1 MTSAYCSRY
10 RSRSHGSA
18 VRRRRRRGWFTLPA
32 QLLPPFHF
40 SRPVSAMFGAPE
52 EDDADFLSPASGARL
67 ASLFGLDQTVSSLGN
82 EFFQFTAPKQPKK
95 SQTAAG
101 QAQKAPVAPAAPAVL
116 VATAVLAYR
125 YTNGQYLKQGKYGAA
140 VVGNH
145 AAKEYRILLYISQQ
159 QQITA
164 ARIHPGFVLTVQ
176 PNNYSTFYDDQR
188 QNWSIMFE
196 SEKAAMDFSKQVCI
210 AKCNS
215 SPGLDSVLYQDLLL
229 GEGQAV
235 EAGDSLEVAYTGW
248 LFQNNGLGQVFDS
261 NVNKDKLLRLKLGS
275 GKVIKGWE
283 EGMMGMKKGGRRYLI
298 IPPAWAYGAQGV
310 AGRVPPDSTLV
321 FEVEV
326 RRVKLAKE
334 CSGSDGLSVSSRD
347 SPAPSPV
354 PSSDGFSADTGLLP
368 PSTIPPKPGEPA
380 VRAKSNSISEQ
391 LANPDVAKAKL
402 ISRMAKMGQ
411 PMLPFLAGTAG
422 SQLDSSD
429 SEIEDPNALR
439 GTNQPVA
446 SSSVRPS
453 QPSQAVLPT
462 VSTQVPQASGAA
474 PSVSSAAA
482 LIPATIQPS
491 AALPGGAQA
500 FQAYPGMT
508 FAYPQTAASASQ
520 LQPVGQMY
528 PAPYQAP
535 GDVTSFLM
543 TEARQHNTE
552 IRLAVSKV
560 VDKMDHLAAKVEELK
575 KQHSA
580 TSSLLPGISSVTME
594 ASLIMSNIQRIIQEN
609 ERLKQ
614 EIFEKSSRIEEQNEK
629 ISELIERNQ
638 RYVEQSNLLM
648 EQRNHS
654 LQTTNENTQARV
666 LHAEQEKAKVAE
678 ELAAATAQV
687 SQLQLELTAHQKQEM
702 ALRQQLSAAVQ
713 EAERHEAQL
722 NKLQAQVAE
731 LQEASEDSQS
741 RFKAEKQ
748 SRKQLDMKITALE
761 EELTD
766 LKVEKETLERNLAE
780 RKKKSLS
787 ERAQAEEE
795 MEEIRRSYQQE
806 LDKLR
811 QLLKKAR
818 TSTDQAAAEQLSLIQ
833 AELESQWEAKCER
846 ALASAKEQHVRQY
859 QEVCEHRDSLQQ
871 QLAQLEEKLT
881 ALKHSKKAEEQK
893 LAEVQQRL
901 EELEPLQEKVSALQA
916 DAVELKARYEER
928 IRALERGQEGS
939 SPADF
944 TEEVKKIMNSVFQ
957 SLRGEFEL
965 DETYSGRTVLGVVMN
980 TIKTV
985 TLQLLNRQQEKPDPD
1000 SEKEESGTGAE
1011 RQEGSPGA
1019 KTNHEE
1025 PMQNSPAQSVALPAD
1040 PGETPTGSMVSEQE
1054 DNSAPLLARPGTPEG
1069 EQESWSKEEKIEEE
1083 HLCPTAKSHL
1093 DPEEGPLPAG
1103 QPVPEVQQRQ
1113 EGNPLGEAEPEHSP
1127 SRGSLQ
1133 AEVAEPSV
1141 PEAKPGE
1148 ADVAALPTNAA
1159 AEQKAEEAVGGLE
1172 PPPLNGEEGSGSDP
1186 WDGAGSEKDRSASV
1200 SSPAE
1205 LGSAGTRETPGQQGL
1220 GSSPRQ
1226 KDSSLFEDDNFFETA
1241 SPKPLK
1247 PQVPSEEEDEEEVSM
1262 KGRPPPAPLF
1272 GDDDDDD
1279 LDWLG

>member
-1 MTSAYCSRY
+1 
-10 RSRSHGSA
+10 
-18 VRRRRRRGWFTLPA
+18 
-32 QLLPPFHF
+32 
-40 SRPVSAMFGAPE
+40 MFGAAAAE

-67 ASLFGLDQTVSSLGN
+67 ASLFGLDQTVSSHGN
-82 EFFQFTAPKQPKK
+82 EFFQYTAPKQPKK
-95 SQTAAG
+95 GQTAAG
-101 QAQKAPVAPAAPAVL
+101 QAAQKAPVAPAASGAPSVFM
-116 VATAVLAYR
+116 ATAVHAYR

-145 AAKEYRILLYISQQ
+145 ATKEYRILLYISQQ
-159 QQITA
+159 QQIAT
-164 ARIHPGFVLTVQ
+164 ARIHPGFILTVQ

-215 SPGLDSVLYQDLLL
+215 SPVLDSVLYQDLLL
-229 GEGQAV
+229 GEGQGV
-235 EAGDSLEVAYTGW
+235 EGGDSLEIAYTGW

-326 RRVKLAKE
+326 RRVKLVKE
-334 CSGSDGLSVSSRD
+334 CSGSDGQSVSSRD

-354 PSSDGFSADTGLLP
+354 PNSDGFSADTGLLP

-429 SEIEDPNALR
+429 SEIEDPNTLR
-439 GTNQPVA
+439 GTAQPVA

-453 QPSQAVLPT
+453 QPAHAVLPT
-462 VSTQVPQASGAA
+462 VSTQVPQASGST
-474 PSVSSAAA
+474 PPVSSAA
-482 LIPATIQPS
+482 LIPATIQPHS
-491 AALPGGAQA
+491 ALPGGAQG
-500 FQAYPGMT
+500 FQAYPGMA

-528 PAPYQAP
+528 PTPYQAP

-552 IRLAVSKV
+552 IRMAVSKV

-575 KQHSA
+575 KQN
-580 TSSLLPGISSVTME
+580 TGNGSLLPGISSVTME
-594 ASLIMSNIQRIIQEN
+594 ASMIMSNIQRIIQEN

-687 SQLQLELTAHQKQEM
+687 SQLQLELTAHEKKEM
-702 ALRQQLSAAVQ
+702 DLRKQLSAALQ
-713 EAERHEAQL
+713 EAERHETQL
-722 NKLQAQVAE
+722 NKLQAQLAE
-731 LQEASEDSQS
+731 LQEASEDTQT

-748 SRKQLDMKITALE
+748 SRKQLDLKITALE

-780 RKKKSLS
+780 RKKKSVS

-818 TSTDQAAAEQLSLIQ
+818 ISTDQAAAEQLSLIQ
-833 AELESQWEAKCER
+833 AELESQWEARCER
-846 ALASAKEQHVRQY
+846 TLASAKEQHVRQY
-859 QEVCEHRDSLQQ
+859 QEVCEQRDSLQQ
-871 QLAQLEEKLT
+871 QVSQLEEKLAT
-881 ALKHSKKAEEQK
+881 LKHLKKAEEQK
-893 LAEVQQRL
+893 LSEFQQRL
-901 EELEPLQEKVSALQA
+901 EQLEPIKEKYSALQS
-916 DAVELKARYEER
+916 DIVVLKGRYEKR
-928 IRALERGQEGS
+928 IRDLEKDQDRS
-939 SPADF
+939 SSADF
-944 TEEVKKIMNSVFQ
+944 TEEVKKIMNGVFQ

-965 DETYSGRTVLGVVMN
+965 EETYSGRTVLGVVMN

-985 TLQLLNRQQEKPDPD
+985 TLQLLNRQQEKLDHD
-1000 SEKEESGTGAE
+1000 SKKEESRTGAA
-1011 RQEGSPGA
+1011 RQEGSPGV
-1019 KTNHEE
+1019 KTDHEE
-1025 PMQNSPAQSVALPAD
+1025 PVQHSPAQCVAFPAD
-1040 PGETPTGSMVSEQE
+1040 PGEAATGSMVSDQE
-1054 DNSAPLLARPGTPEG
+1054 GESAPLSARPRAPEE
-1069 EQESWSKEEKIEEE
+1069 EQATQSSGMSEEEKVQGE
-1083 HLCPTAKSHL
+1083 HLSSTAESSL
-1093 DPEEGPLPAG
+1093 DPDKGAVLAG
-1103 QPVPEVQQRQ
+1103 QTVPEVDENFVPAEQRQ
-1113 EGNPLGEAEPEHSP
+1113 ESSPIREAETEHSP
-1127 SRGSLQ
+1127 SRISLQ
-1133 AEVAEPSV
+1133 AEVAEPSAL
-1141 PEAKPGE
+1141 EAKPRE
-1148 ADVAALPTNAA
+1148 ADVAVLPEKPA
-1159 AEQKAEEAVGGLE
+1159 AEQKAEEPVGGFE
-1172 PPPLNGEEGSGSDP
+1172 PPPLNGEGGNCTDP
-1186 WDGAGSEKDRSASV
+1186 LGGASCEEPASV
-1200 SSPAE
+1200 SNTAE
-1205 LGSAGTRETPGQQGL
+1205 LSSAIMRETPGQQKL

-1241 SPKPLK
+1241 KASCKPLK

>member
-1 MTSAYCSRY
+1 
-10 RSRSHGSA
+10 
-18 VRRRRRRGWFTLPA
+18 
-32 QLLPPFHF
+32 
-40 SRPVSAMFGAPE
+40 MFAAAE

-67 ASLFGLDQTVSSLGN
+67 ASLFGLDQTVSSQGN
-82 EFFQFTAPKQPKK
+82 DFFQFTAPKQPKK
-95 SQTAAG
+95 GQTAAG
-101 QAQKAPVAPAAPAVL
+101 QPQKAPAASGAPSVL
-116 VATAVLAYR
+116 AATAVLAYR

-145 AAKEYRILLYISQQ
+145 TTKEYRILLYISQQ
-159 QQITA
+159 QQITS

-196 SEKAAMDFSKQVCI
+196 SEKAAVDFSKQVCI

-215 SPGLDSVLYQDLLL
+215 SPALDSVLCQDLLL
-229 GEGQAV
+229 GEGQGV
-235 EAGDSLEVAYTGW
+235 EGGDSLEVAYTGW

-283 EGMMGMKKGGRRYLI
+283 EGMLGMKKGGRRFLI

-310 AGRVPPDSTLV
+310 AARVPPDSTLV
-321 FEVEV
+321 FEVEL

-334 CSGSDGLSVSSRD
+334 SSGSDGLSVSSRD

-354 PSSDGFSADTGLLP
+354 PSSDGFSSDSALVP

-402 ISRMAKMGQ
+402 ISRMARMGQ

-429 SEIEDPNALR
+429 SEIEDPNTLR
-439 GTNQPVA
+439 GTSQPVA
-446 SSSVRPS
+446 STRPS
-453 QPSQAVLPT
+453 QPAQAVLPT

-474 PSVSSAAA
+474 PSVSSAA
-482 LIPATIQPS
+482 LIPATIQPHS
-491 AALPGGAQA
+491 ALPGGAQG
-500 FQAYPGMT
+500 FQAYPGVA

-560 VDKMDHLAAKVEELK
+560 VDKMDHLAAQVEELK
-575 KQHSA
+575 KQSSA
-580 TSSLLPGISSVTME
+580 SSSLLPGISSVTME
-594 ASLIMSNIQRIIQEN
+594 ASMIMSNIQRIIQEN

-654 LQTTNENTQARV
+654 LQTTNESTQARV
-666 LHAEQEKAKVAE
+666 LHAEQEKHMLPVDRGWDQAKVAE

-687 SQLQLELTAHQKQEM
+687 SQLQLELTAHQKKEM
-702 ALRQQLSAAVQ
+702 DLRKQLSCAVQ
-713 EAERHEAQL
+713 DAERQEAQL

-731 LQEASEDSQS
+731 LQEASQDTQS

-748 SRKQLDMKITALE
+748 SRKQLDMKIAALE
-761 EELTD
+761 EELAD
-766 LKVEKETLERNLAE
+766 LRVEKETLERNLAE

-818 TSTDQAAAEQLSLIQ
+818 TSTDQAAAEQLSVIQ
-833 AELESQWEAKCER
+833 AELESQCEAKWER
-846 ALASAKEQHVRQY
+846 ALASAKEQHARQC
-859 QEVCEHRDSLQQ
+859 QELCEQRDSLQH

-893 LAEVQQRL
+893 LSEAQQRL
-901 EELEPLQEKVSALQA
+901 EELEPIQEKFSALQA
-916 DAVELKARYEER
+916 DMGALRARYEER
-928 IRALERGQEGS
+928 LRELHQDQDGS
-939 SPADF
+939 SPADY
-944 TEEVKKIMNSVFQ
+944 TEQVKKIMNGVFQ

-965 DETYSGRTVLGVVMN
+965 DEMYSGRTVLGVVMN

-985 TLQLLNRQQEKPDPD
+985 TLQLLNRQQEKPEHG
-1000 SEKEESGTGAE
+1000 SENEECGTGAG

-1019 KTNHEE
+1019 RTEHREAL
-1025 PMQNSPAQSVALPAD
+1025 QHSPAQSPAAPAD
-1040 PGETPTGSMVSEQE
+1040 PGGVTRGSLQPGQAAPHPAGPRAPEETLSSGGAE
-1054 DNSAPLLARPGTPEG
+1054 
-1069 EQESWSKEEKIEEE
+1069 EEKAQEE
-1083 HLCPTAKSHL
+1083 HLPPTAGSSL
-1093 DPEEGPLPAG
+1093 DAEKEPVLAG
-1103 QPVPEVQQRQ
+1103 QPVPGLEQGLDSVPIRRA
-1113 EGNPLGEAEPEHSP
+1113 GPEQDP
-1127 SRGSLQ
+1127 S
-1133 AEVAEPSV
+1133 AVPSV
-1141 PEAKPGE
+1141 PGAKPGE
-1148 ADVAALPTNAA
+1148 GDEAAPPAV
-1159 AEQKAEEAVGGLE
+1159 EQKAEEAGGGLE
-1172 PPPLNGEEGSGSDP
+1172 PPPFNGEEENGTDP
-1186 WDGAGSEKDRSASV
+1186 WDGADSEQEPASV
-1200 SSPAE
+1200 SSRAEPGSAVQGKAAGSQE
-1205 LGSAGTRETPGQQGL
+1205 LGSN
-1220 GSSPRQ
+1220 PRHTN
-1226 KDSSLFEDDNFFETA
+1226 SSLFEDDNFETA
-1241 SPKPLK
+1241 SPEPLERL
-1247 PQVPSEEEDEEEVSM
+1247 VAEEEEEEDIDMVVSM
-1262 KGRPPPAPLF
+1262 KGRPPPLPLF
-1272 GDDDDDD
+1272 GDDDEDD
-1279 LDWLG
+1279 LAAGGSSATRGCAGDLAAGGSSATRGCAGDLAAEGSSSTSACSDVSR

>member
-1 MTSAYCSRY
+1 
-10 RSRSHGSA
+10 
-18 VRRRRRRGWFTLPA
+18 
-32 QLLPPFHF
+32 
-40 SRPVSAMFGAPE
+40 
-52 EDDADFLSPASGARL
+52 ARL
-67 ASLFGLDQTVSSLGN
+67 ASLFGLDQSVLSHGN
-82 EFFQFTAPKQPKK
+82 EFFQYTAPKQPKK
-95 SQTAAG
+95 GQTATG
-101 QAQKAPVAPAAPAVL
+101 QAAQKAPVAPAASGAPSVFT
-116 VATAVLAYR
+116 ATAVHAYR

-145 AAKEYRILLYISQQ
+145 ATKEYRILLYISQQ
-159 QQITA
+159 QQIAT
-164 ARIHPGFVLTVQ
+164 ARIHPGFILTVQ

-188 QNWSIMFE
+188 QNWSVMFE

-215 SPGLDSVLYQDLLL
+215 SPVLDSVLYQDLLL
-229 GEGQAV
+229 GEGQRV
-235 EAGDSLEVAYTGW
+235 EGGDSLEIAYTGW

-321 FEVEV
+321 FEVEL
-326 RRVKLAKE
+326 RRVKLVKE
-334 CSGSDGLSVSSRD
+334 CSGSDGQSVSSRD

-354 PSSDGFSADTGLLP
+354 PNSDGFSADTGLLP

-429 SEIEDPNALR
+429 SEIEDPNTLR
-439 GTNQPVA
+439 GTAQPVA
-446 SSSVRPS
+446 SSSMRPS
-453 QPSQAVLPT
+453 QPAHAVLPT
-462 VSTQVPQASGAA
+462 VSTQVPQASGST
-474 PSVSSAAA
+474 PPVSSAA
-482 LIPATIQPS
+482 LIPATIQPHS
-491 AALPGGAQA
+491 ALPGGTQG
-500 FQAYPGMT
+500 FQAYPGMA
-508 FAYPQTAASASQ
+508 FAYTQTAASASQ

-528 PAPYQAP
+528 PAPYQGMFKKTP

-552 IRLAVSKV
+552 IRMAVSKV
-560 VDKMDHLAAKVEELK
+560 VDKMDYLAAKVEELK
-575 KQHSA
+575 KQN
-580 TSSLLPGISSVTME
+580 TGNSSLLPGISSVTME
-594 ASLIMSNIQRIIQEN
+594 ASMIMSNIQRIIQEN

-687 SQLQLELTAHQKQEM
+687 SQLQLELTAHQKKEM
-702 ALRQQLSAAVQ
+702 DLRKQLSAALQ
-713 EAERHEAQL
+713 EAERHETQL
-722 NKLQAQVAE
+722 NKLQAQLAE
-731 LQEASEDSQS
+731 LQEASKDTQT

-748 SRKQLDMKITALE
+748 NRKQLDMKITALE

-846 ALASAKEQHVRQY
+846 TLASAKEQHVRQY
-859 QEVCEHRDSLQQ
+859 QEVCEQRDSLQQ
-871 QLAQLEEKLT
+871 QVSQLEEKVKGCSLLLKCVCLDLLLLHLEKYLMLSPVLHMLMNPIFVSCL
-881 ALKHSKKAEEQK
+881 ALFQ
-893 LAEVQQRL
+893 
-901 EELEPLQEKVSALQA
+901 
-916 DAVELKARYEER
+916 
-928 IRALERGQEGS
+928 
-939 SPADF
+939 
-944 TEEVKKIMNSVFQ
+944 VKKIMNGVFQ

-965 DETYSGRTVLGVVMN
+965 EETYSGRTVLGVVMN

-985 TLQLLNRQQEKPDPD
+985 TLQLLNRQQERADHDGK
-1000 SEKEESGTGAE
+1000 KEE
-1011 RQEGSPGA
+1011 
-1019 KTNHEE
+1019 
-1025 PMQNSPAQSVALPAD
+1025 
-1040 PGETPTGSMVSEQE
+1040 
-1054 DNSAPLLARPGTPEG
+1054 
-1069 EQESWSKEEKIEEE
+1069 
-1083 HLCPTAKSHL
+1083 
-1093 DPEEGPLPAG
+1093 
-1103 QPVPEVQQRQ
+1103 
-1113 EGNPLGEAEPEHSP
+1113 
-1127 SRGSLQ
+1127 
-1133 AEVAEPSV
+1133 
-1141 PEAKPGE
+1141 
-1148 ADVAALPTNAA
+1148 
-1159 AEQKAEEAVGGLE
+1159 
-1172 PPPLNGEEGSGSDP
+1172 
-1186 WDGAGSEKDRSASV
+1186 
-1200 SSPAE
+1200 
-1205 LGSAGTRETPGQQGL
+1205 
-1220 GSSPRQ
+1220 
-1226 KDSSLFEDDNFFETA
+1226 
-1241 SPKPLK
+1241 
-1247 PQVPSEEEDEEEVSM
+1247 
-1262 KGRPPPAPLF
+1262 
-1272 GDDDDDD
+1272 
-1279 LDWLG
+1279 

>member
-1 MTSAYCSRY
+1 
-10 RSRSHGSA
+10 
-18 VRRRRRRGWFTLPA
+18 
-32 QLLPPFHF
+32 
-40 SRPVSAMFGAPE
+40 MFAAAE

-67 ASLFGLDQTVSSLGN
+67 ASLFGLDQTVSSQGN

-95 SQTAAG
+95 GQTAPG
-101 QAQKAPVAPAAPAVL
+101 QAQKVSVAPAASGAPSVL

-145 AAKEYRILLYISQQ
+145 AAKEYRLLLYISQQ
-159 QQITA
+159 QQITS
-164 ARIHPGFVLTVQ
+164 ARIHPGFVLT
-176 PNNYSTFYDDQR
+176 
-188 QNWSIMFE
+188 
-196 SEKAAMDFSKQVCI
+196 
-210 AKCNS
+210 
-215 SPGLDSVLYQDLLL
+215 
-229 GEGQAV
+229 
-235 EAGDSLEVAYTGW
+235 
-248 LFQNNGLGQVFDS
+248 VFDS

-283 EGMMGMKKGGRRYLI
+283 EGMLGMKKGGRRFLI

-310 AGRVPPDSTLV
+310 AGRVPPDTTLV
-321 FEVEV
+321 FEVEI

-354 PSSDGFSADTGLLP
+354 PSSDGFSSDTGLVP
-368 PSTIPPKPGEPA
+368 PSSIPPKPGEPA

-429 SEIEDPNALR
+429 SEIEDPNTLR
-439 GTNQPVA
+439 GTTQPVA
-446 SSSVRPS
+446 SSRPS
-453 QPSQAVLPT
+453 QPAQAVLPT
-462 VSTQVPQASGAA
+462 VSTQVSQASGAA
-474 PSVSSAAA
+474 PSVSSAA
-482 LIPATIQPS
+482 LIPATIQPHS
-491 AALPGGAQA
+491 ALPGGAQG
-500 FQAYPGMT
+500 FQAYPGVP

-528 PAPYQAP
+528 PAPYQAL

-575 KQHSA
+575 KQSTA
-580 TSSLLPGISSVTME
+580 NNSLLPGISSVTME
-594 ASLIMSNIQRIIQEN
+594 ASMIMSNIQRIIQEN

-648 EQRNHS
+648 EQRNYS

-687 SQLQLELTAHQKQEM
+687 SQLQLELTAHQKKEM
-702 ALRQQLSAAVQ
+702 DLRKQLSCAVQ
-713 EAERHEAQL
+713 DAERQEAQL

-731 LQEASEDSQS
+731 LQEASQDSQS

-748 SRKQLDMKITALE
+748 SRKQLDMKIAALE

-766 LKVEKETLERNLAE
+766 LRVEKESLERNLAE

-818 TSTDQAAAEQLSLIQ
+818 TSTDQAAAEQLLVIQ
-833 AELESQWEAKCER
+833 AELESQCEAKCER
-846 ALASAKEQHVRQY
+846 ALASAKEQHTRQC
-859 QEVCEHRDSLQQ
+859 QELCEQRDSLQHQ
-871 QLAQLEEKLT
+871 VAQLEEKLT
-881 ALKHSKKAEEQK
+881 ALKQSKKTEEQK
-893 LAEVQQRL
+893 LSEVQQRL
-901 EELEPLQEKVSALQA
+901 EEVEPVQEKYSALQA
-916 DAVELKARYEER
+916 DVVLLKARYEER
-928 IRALERGQEGS
+928 IRDLQKDQGGS
-939 SPADF
+939 SPAHF
-944 TEEVKKIMNSVFQ
+944 TEQVKKIMNGVFQ

-965 DETYSGRTVLGVVMN
+965 DEMYSGRTVLGVVMN

-985 TLQLLNRQQEKPDPD
+985 TLQLLNKQQEKPEYG
-1000 SEKEESGTGAE
+1000 SENEESGTGAG
-1011 RQEGSPGA
+1011 RQEGSPGE
-1019 KTNHEE
+1019 KTEHKE
-1025 PMQNSPAQSVALPAD
+1025 PLQHSPAQSTAPPAD
-1040 PGETPTGSMVSEQE
+1040 PREVTRGSLESQQEDQVAPHPARPRAPEEEQE
-1054 DNSAPLLARPGTPEG
+1054 R
-1069 EQESWSKEEKIEEE
+1069 ESKGVKEEKAKTEKE
-1083 HLCPTAKSHL
+1083 HLPPTADSSLDAEKGPVLAGQLVPGLHTVAIRKA
-1093 DPEEGPLPAG
+1093 DPEQGPSA
-1103 QPVPEVQQRQ
+1103 V
-1113 EGNPLGEAEPEHSP
+1113 
-1127 SRGSLQ
+1127 SLQ
-1133 AEVAEPSV
+1133 AEAAEPSV
-1141 PEAKPGE
+1141 PGAKAGE
-1148 ADVAALPTNAA
+1148 VDVAVLPAHPA
-1159 AEQKAEEAVGGLE
+1159 VEQKAEEAVGGLE
-1172 PPPLNGEEGSGSDP
+1172 PPPLNGEEGSGTDT
-1186 WDGAGSEKDRSASV
+1186 WDGAGSEQEPASV
-1200 SSPAE
+1200 SSRAE
-1205 LGSAGTRETPGQQGL
+1205 PGSAVLRGTPGSQEL
-1220 GSSPRQ
+1220 GSSPRHT
-1226 KDSSLFEDDNFFETA
+1226 DSSLFEDDKFFETA

-1247 PQVPSEEEDEEEVSM
+1247 PQVLSEEEDEEEVSM

-1272 GDDDDDD
+1272 ADDDDDD

>member
-1 MTSAYCSRY
+1 M
-10 RSRSHGSA
+10 
-18 VRRRRRRGWFTLPA
+18 
-32 QLLPPFHF
+32 
-40 SRPVSAMFGAPE
+40 
-52 EDDADFLSPASGARL
+52 
-67 ASLFGLDQTVSSLGN
+67 
-82 EFFQFTAPKQPKK
+82 
-95 SQTAAG
+95 
-101 QAQKAPVAPAAPAVL
+101 
-116 VATAVLAYR
+116 ATAVHAYR

-145 AAKEYRILLYISQQ
+145 ATKEYRILLYISQQ
-159 QQITA
+159 QQIAT
-164 ARIHPGFVLTVQ
+164 ARIHPGFILTVQ

-215 SPGLDSVLYQDLLL
+215 FPVFDSVLYQDLLL
-229 GEGQAV
+229 GEGQGV
-235 EAGDSLEVAYTGW
+235 EGGDSLEIAYTGW
-248 LFQNNGLGQVFDS
+248 LFQNNGIGQVFDS

-283 EGMMGMKKGGRRYLI
+283 EGMMGMKKGGRRCLI

-326 RRVKLAKE
+326 RRVKLVKE
-334 CSGSDGLSVSSRD
+334 GSGSDGQSVGSRD

-354 PSSDGFSADTGLLP
+354 PHSDGFSSDPVLLP

-429 SEIEDPNALR
+429 SEIEDPNTLR
-439 GTNQPVA
+439 GTTQPVA
-446 SSSVRPS
+446 SSPMRPS
-453 QPSQAVLPT
+453 QPAHAVLPT
-462 VSTQVPQASGAA
+462 VSTQVPQASGST
-474 PSVSSAAA
+474 PLVSSAA
-482 LIPATIQPS
+482 LIPATIPPHS
-491 AALPGGAQA
+491 SLPGGSQG
-500 FQAYPGMT
+500 FQAYTGMA
-508 FAYPQTAASASQ
+508 FSYPQTTASASQ

-552 IRLAVSKV
+552 IRMAVSKV

-575 KQHSA
+575 KQNTGNSL
-580 TSSLLPGISSVTME
+580 LLPGISSVTME
-594 ASLIMSNIQRIIQEN
+594 ASMIMSNIQRIIQEN

-654 LQTTNENTQARV
+654 LQATNENTQARV
-666 LHAEQEKAKVAE
+666 LHAEQEKHMLPVDRGWDQAKVAE
-678 ELAAATAQV
+678 ELATATAQV
-687 SQLQLELTAHQKQEM
+687 SHLQLELTAHQKKEM
-702 ALRQQLSAAVQ
+702 DLRKQLSAALQ
-713 EAERHEAQL
+713 EAERHEMQL
-722 NKLQAQVAE
+722 NKLQGQLAE
-731 LQEASEDSQS
+731 LQEASEDTQT

-748 SRKQLDMKITALE
+748 SRRHLDMKITALE

-795 MEEIRRSYQQE
+795 MEEIRKSYQQE

-846 ALASAKEQHVRQY
+846 MLASAKEQHVRQY
-859 QEVCEHRDSLQQ
+859 QEVCEQRDSLQEKVS
-871 QLAQLEEKLT
+871 QLEEKLV

-893 LAEVQQRL
+893 LSEFQQRL
-901 EELEPLQEKVSALQA
+901 EQLEPIREKYSALQN
-916 DAVELKARYEER
+916 DVVVLKADYEER
-928 IRALERGQEGS
+928 VQELEKNRDRS
-939 SPADF
+939 PPADF
-944 TEEVKKIMNSVFQ
+944 TEEVKKIMNGVFQ

-965 DETYSGRTVLGVVMN
+965 EETYSGRTVLGVVMN

-985 TLQLLNRQQEKPDPD
+985 TLQLLDRQQERQEHD
-1000 SEKEESGTGAE
+1000 SKAEESGTGAGK
-1011 RQEGSPGA
+1011 QKGSLGA
-1019 KTNHEE
+1019 KEDHGE
-1025 PMQNSPAQSVALPAD
+1025 PMQHSPARSATCPAD
-1040 PGETPTGSMVSEQE
+1040 PGEVTIGSTVSDQEGESAALAARPRTPEEEQATQNSGVSE
-1054 DNSAPLLARPGTPEG
+1054 
-1069 EQESWSKEEKIEEE
+1069 EEKALGVRGE
-1083 HLCPTAKSHL
+1083 LASSG
-1093 DPEEGPLPAG
+1093 PESCLNPDKGLVLAG
-1103 QPVPEVQQRQ
+1103 QPVSEVD
-1113 EGNPLGEAEPEHSP
+1113 EDFGL
-1127 SRGSLQ
+1127 
-1133 AEVAEPSV
+1133 
-1141 PEAKPGE
+1141 
-1148 ADVAALPTNAA
+1148 
-1159 AEQKAEEAVGGLE
+1159 AEQKEESSPIRVAENECSPSGVCLQGEASVLETKLREVDVAVLPEKQATEKAEELVGGLE
-1172 PPPLNGEEGSGSDP
+1172 PPPLNSEGGNCTGTSDG
-1186 WDGAGSEKDRSASV
+1186 DSSEMEPASV
-1200 SSPAE
+1200 SIAE
-1205 LGSAGTRETPGQQGL
+1205 ERSSTILGETPGHQEP

-1226 KDSSLFEDDNFFETA
+1226 TDSSLFEDDNFFKTA
-1241 SPKPLK
+1241 SHKPLK
-1247 PQVPSEEEDEEEVSM
+1247 PRVPSEEEDEEEVSM

>member
-1 MTSAYCSRY
+1 
-10 RSRSHGSA
+10 
-18 VRRRRRRGWFTLPA
+18 
-32 QLLPPFHF
+32 
-40 SRPVSAMFGAPE
+40 MFGAAAE

-67 ASLFGLDQTVSSLGN
+67 ASLFGLDQTVSSHGN
-82 EFFQFTAPKQPKK
+82 EFFQYTAPKQPKK
-95 SQTAAG
+95 GQTAAAG
-101 QAQKAPVAPAAPAVL
+101 PAAPKAPVAPAASGAPSVF
-116 VATAVLAYR
+116 VATAVHAYR
-125 YTNGQYLKQGKYGAA
+125 YTNGQYVKQGKYGAA

-145 AAKEYRILLYISQQ
+145 TTKEYRIILYISQQ
-159 QQITA
+159 QQIAT

-210 AKCNS
+210 AKWNS
-215 SPGLDSVLYQDLLL
+215 SPLLDSVLCQDLLL
-229 GEGQAV
+229 GEGQGA
-235 EAGDSLEVAYTGW
+235 EGGDSLEVAYTGW

-310 AGRVPPDSTLV
+310 AARVPPDSTLV

-326 RRVKLAKE
+326 RRVKLVKE
-334 CSGSDGLSVSSRD
+334 SSGSDGQSVSSRD

-354 PSSDGFSADTGLLP
+354 PSSDGFSTDTGLLP

-429 SEIEDPNALR
+429 SEIEDPNTLR
-439 GTNQPVA
+439 GTAQPVP
-446 SSSVRPS
+446 SSSGRPS
-453 QPSQAVLPT
+453 QPAHAVLPT
-462 VSTQVPQASGAA
+462 VSTQVPQASGST
-474 PSVSSAAA
+474 PSVSSAA
-482 LIPATIQPS
+482 LIPATIQPHS
-491 AALPGGAQA
+491 ALPGGAQG
-500 FQAYPGMT
+500 FQAYPGVA

-552 IRLAVSKV
+552 IRMAVSKV

-575 KQHSA
+575 KQNA
-580 TSSLLPGISSVTME
+580 GNSSLLPGISSVTME
-594 ASLIMSNIQRIIQEN
+594 ASMIMSNIQRIIQEN

-666 LHAEQEKAKVAE
+666 LHAEQEKAKVTE

-687 SQLQLELTAHQKQEM
+687 SQLQLELTAQQKKEM
-702 ALRQQLSAAVQ
+702 DLRKQLAAAAQ
-713 EAERHEAQL
+713 DAERHEAQVS
-722 NKLQAQVAE
+722 KLQAQLAE
-731 LQEASEDSQS
+731 LQEASEDTQT

-766 LKVEKETLERNLAE
+766 LRVEKETLERNLAE

-818 TSTDQAAAEQLSLIQ
+818 TSTDQVAAEQ
-833 AELESQWEAKCER
+833 AELESQWEAKCDR

-859 QEVCEHRDSLQQ
+859 QEVCEQRDSLQQ
-871 QLAQLEEKLT
+871 QVSQLEEKL
-881 ALKHSKKAEEQK
+881 AAAKHSKKAEEQK
-893 LAEVQQRL
+893 SSEFQQRL
-901 EELEPLQEKVSALQA
+901 EQLEPIKDKYSALQSDVGA
-916 DAVELKARYEER
+916 LRARYEER
-928 IRALERGQEGS
+928 IRELQRDQDRP

-944 TEEVKKIMNSVFQ
+944 TEEVKKIMNGVFQ

-965 DETYSGRTVLGVVMN
+965 EETYSGRTVLGVVMN

-985 TLQLLNRQQEKPDPD
+985 TLQLLSKQQEGADRD
-1000 SEKEESGTGAE
+1000 SHKEEAGAA
-1011 RQEGSPGA
+1011 RQEGSRGA
-1019 KTNHEE
+1019 QENHAG
-1025 PMQNSPAQSVALPAD
+1025 PVQHSPAQGAAFPAG
-1040 PGETPTGSMVSEQE
+1040 PGEVTAGSSVSERE
-1054 DNSAPLLARPGTPEG
+1054 AESAPVPAEPRAPGDEQVTHRNVVSEDEKVQEEHFSPESCPGPARAG
-1069 EQESWSKEEKIEEE
+1069 EPVPAVDKDLVPAEPRQES
-1083 HLCPTAKSHL
+1083 SHT
-1093 DPEEGPLPAG
+1093 
-1103 QPVPEVQQRQ
+1103 RK
-1113 EGNPLGEAEPEHSP
+1113 AETERSP
-1127 SRGSLQ
+1127 SRISLQ
-1133 AEVAEPSV
+1133 TEAAEPSV
-1141 PEAKPGE
+1141 EEAKPA
-1148 ADVAALPTNAA
+1148 ADVAELPEEPAE
-1159 AEQKAEEAVGGLE
+1159 EQKAAEAVKGLE
-1172 PPPLNGEEGSGSDP
+1172 PPSLNGEGGNCADPPDGSSCEKEPVPIPSTAEQSSAVTRASPGRQDGS
-1186 WDGAGSEKDRSASV
+1186 
-1200 SSPAE
+1200 SSPK
-1205 LGSAGTRETPGQQGL
+1205 R
-1220 GSSPRQ
+1220 

-1241 SPKPLK
+1241 SRKPLK

>member
-1 MTSAYCSRY
+1 FQSDGKHFECDITSS
-10 RSRSHGSA
+10 
-18 VRRRRRRGWFTLPA
+18 
-32 QLLPPFHF
+32 
-40 SRPVSAMFGAPE
+40 
-52 EDDADFLSPASGARL
+52 SGARL
-67 ASLFGLDQTVSSLGN
+67 ASLFGLDQTVSSQGN

-95 SQTAAG
+95 GQTAVG
-101 QAQKAPVAPAAPAVL
+101 APSVL

-159 QQITA
+159 QQITS

-196 SEKAAMDFSKQVCI
+196 SEKAAVDFSKQVCI

-215 SPGLDSVLYQDLLL
+215 CPALDSVLCQDLLL
-229 GEGQAV
+229 GEGQGV
-235 EAGDSLEVAYTGW
+235 EGGDSLEVAYTGW
-248 LFQNNGLGQVFDS
+248 LFQNNGLGQVFDT

-283 EGMMGMKKGGRRYLI
+283 EGMLGMKKGGRRFLI

-321 FEVEV
+321 FEVEI
-326 RRVKLAKE
+326 RRVSSPE

-347 SPAPSPV
+347 SSAPSPV
-354 PSSDGFSADTGLLP
+354 PSSDGFSSDTGL
-368 PSTIPPKPGEPA
+368 
-380 VRAKSNSISEQ
+380 
-391 LANPDVAKAKL
+391 NPDVAKAKL

-429 SEIEDPNALR
+429 SEIEV
-439 GTNQPVA
+439 PV
-446 SSSVRPS
+446 
-453 QPSQAVLPT
+453 T
-462 VSTQVPQASGAA
+462 
-474 PSVSSAAA
+474 
-482 LIPATIQPS
+482 
-491 AALPGGAQA
+491 
-500 FQAYPGMT
+500 AYPGVP

-575 KQHSA
+575 KQSTA
-580 TSSLLPGISSVTME
+580 NSSLLPGISSVTME
-594 ASLIMSNIQRIIQEN
+594 ASMIMSNIQRIIQEN

-687 SQLQLELTAHQKQEM
+687 SQLQLELTAHQKKEM
-702 ALRQQLSAAVQ
+702 DLRKQLSCAVQ
-713 EAERHEAQL
+713 DAERQEAQL

-731 LQEASEDSQS
+731 LQEASQDTQS

-748 SRKQLDMKITALE
+748 SRKQLDMKIAALE

-766 LKVEKETLERNLAE
+766 LRVEKETLERNLAE

-818 TSTDQAAAEQLSLIQ
+818 TSTDQAAAEQLSVIQ
-833 AELESQWEAKCER
+833 AELEAQCEAKCER
-846 ALASAKEQHVRQY
+846 ALASAKEQHARQC
-859 QEVCEHRDSLQQ
+859 QELCEQRDSLQHQ
-871 QLAQLEEKLT
+871 VAQLEEKV
-881 ALKHSKKAEEQK
+881 K
-893 LAEVQQRL
+893 
-901 EELEPLQEKVSALQA
+901 ALQA
-916 DAVELKARYEER
+916 DVVLLKARYEEQ
-928 IRALERGQEGS
+928 IRELQKDQDGS

-944 TEEVKKIMNSVFQ
+944 TEQVKKTMNGVFQ

-965 DETYSGRTVLGVVMN
+965 DEMYNGRTVLGVVMN

-985 TLQLLNRQQEKPDPD
+985 TLQLLNKQQEKPEHG
-1000 SEKEESGTGAE
+1000 SENEESGTGAG
-1011 RQEGSPGA
+1011 RQRGSPGA
-1019 KTNHEE
+1019 KTEHTE
-1025 PMQNSPAQSVALPAD
+1025 PLQHSPAQSTAPPAD
-1040 PGETPTGSMVSEQE
+1040 PGDVTRGSLGSEQE
-1054 DNSAPLLARPGTPEG
+1054 GQAAPHPASPRTPEE
-1069 EQESWSKEEKIEEE
+1069 EQETQSREVTEETVQEE
-1083 HLCPTAKSHL
+1083 HLPATADCSL
-1093 DPEEGPLPAG
+1093 DAEKGPVPAG
-1103 QPVPEVQQRQ
+1103 QPVPGLQQR
-1113 EGNPLGEAEPEHSP
+1113 LDCDTRKADPEQGP
-1127 SRGSLQ
+1127 SAVSLQ
-1133 AEVAEPSV
+1133 AEAAEPSV
-1141 PEAKPGE
+1141 PGAKAGEVDEA
-1148 ADVAALPTNAA
+1148 VLPAHPA
-1159 AEQKAEEAVGGLE
+1159 VEEKVEEAVGGLE
-1172 PPPLNGEEGSGSDP
+1172 PPPLNGEEGSGTDP
-1186 WDGAGSEKDRSASV
+1186 WDGTGSEQEPASV
-1200 SSPAE
+1200 SSRAE
-1205 LGSAGTRETPGQQGL
+1205 PGSAVLEETPGSQEL
-1220 GSSPRQ
+1220 ASSPRH
-1226 KDSSLFEDDNFFETA
+1226 KNS
-1241 SPKPLK
+1241 
-1247 PQVPSEEEDEEEVSM
+1247 
-1262 KGRPPPAPLF
+1262 R
-1272 GDDDDDD
+1272 
-1279 LDWLG
+1279 

>member
-1 MTSAYCSRY
+1 
-10 RSRSHGSA
+10 
-18 VRRRRRRGWFTLPA
+18 
-32 QLLPPFHF
+32 
-40 SRPVSAMFGAPE
+40 MFGAAAE

-67 ASLFGLDQTVSSLGN
+67 ASLFGLDQTVSSQGN
-82 EFFQFTAPKQPKK
+82 EFFQYTAPKQPKK
-95 SQTAAG
+95 GQTAAAG
-101 QAQKAPVAPAAPAVL
+101 PAAQKAPAAPAAPGAASVL
-116 VATAVLAYR
+116 VATAVHAYR

-145 AAKEYRILLYISQQ
+145 ATKEYRILLYISQQ
-159 QQITA
+159 QQIAT

-196 SEKAAMDFSKQVCI
+196 SEKAAVDFSKQVCI

-215 SPGLDSVLYQDLLL
+215 SPVLDSVLCQDLLL
-229 GEGQAV
+229 GEGQGV
-235 EAGDSLEVAYTGW
+235 EGGDSLEVAYTGW
-248 LFQNNGLGQVFDS
+248 LFQNNGPGQVFDS
-261 NVNKDKLLRLKLGS
+261 NVNKEKLLRLKLGS

-283 EGMMGMKKGGRRYLI
+283 EGMVGMKKGGRRYLI
-298 IPPAWAYGAQGV
+298 IPPAWGYGAQGV

-326 RRVKLAKE
+326 RRVKLVKE
-334 CSGSDGLSVSSRD
+334 SSGSDGQSVSSRD
-347 SPAPSPV
+347 SAAPSPV

-368 PSTIPPKPGEPA
+368 PTTIPPKPGEPA

-422 SQLDSSD
+422 GQLDSSD
-429 SEIEDPNALR
+429 SEIEDPNTLR
-439 GTNQPVA
+439 GTAQPVVPA
-446 SSSVRPS
+446 SMRPS
-453 QPSQAVLPT
+453 QPAHVVLPT
-462 VSTQVPQASGAA
+462 VSPQVPQASGST
-474 PSVSSAAA
+474 PPVSSAA
-482 LIPATIQPS
+482 LMPATVQPPS
-491 AALPGGAQA
+491 ALPGGAQG
-500 FQAYPGMT
+500 FQAYPGMA
-508 FAYPQTAASASQ
+508 FAYPQSAAAASQ

-528 PAPYQAP
+528 PAPYQA

-552 IRLAVSKV
+552 IRMAVTKV
-560 VDKMDHLAAKVEELK
+560 MDKMDHLAAKVEELK
-575 KQHSA
+575 KQSVA
-580 TSSLLPGISSVTME
+580 NNSLLPGISSVTME
-594 ASLIMSNIQRIIQEN
+594 ASMIMSNIQRIIQEN

-678 ELAAATAQV
+678 ELAGATAQV
-687 SQLQLELTAHQKQEM
+687 SQLQLELTAHQKKEM
-702 ALRQQLSAAVQ
+702 ELRKQLSAALQ
-713 EAERHEAQL
+713 EAERHETQL
-722 NKLQAQVAE
+722 NKLQAQLAE
-731 LQEASEDSQS
+731 LQEASEDTQT

-761 EELTD
+761 EELMD
-766 LKVEKETLERNLAE
+766 LKVEKESLERNLAE
-780 RKKKSLS
+780 RKKKALS

-795 MEEIRRSYQQE
+795 MEEIRRSYQEE

-818 TSTDQAAAEQLSLIQ
+818 TSTDQAAAEQLTLLQ

-846 ALASAKEQHVRQY
+846 AVASAKEQHMRQH
-859 QEVCEHRDSLQQ
+859 QEVCEQRDALQHQ
-871 QLAQLEEKLT
+871 VSQLEEKLA

-893 LAEVQQRL
+893 IQEFQQRL
-901 EELEPLQEKVSALQA
+901 EQLEPIKEKYTALQS
-916 DAVELKARYEER
+916 DVLVLKSRYEER
-928 IRALERGQEGS
+928 IRDLEKEQDGS
-939 SPADF
+939 SPPDF

-965 DETYSGRTVLGVVMN
+965 EETYSGRTVLGVVMN

-985 TLQLLNRQQEKPDPD
+985 TLQLLSRQQEKPAHE
-1000 SEKEESGTGAE
+1000 SKKEESERGAVK
-1011 RQEGSPGA
+1011 QEESQGA
-1019 KTNHEE
+1019 KEDHED
-1025 PMQNSPAQSVALPAD
+1025 PTQQSPAQGAAFPA
-1040 PGETPTGSMVSEQE
+1040 GSREVTTGSAVSDQE
-1054 DNSAPLLARPGTPEG
+1054 GQSAPLAARPRTPEAEQVTQSSG
-1069 EQESWSKEEKIEEE
+1069 VAEKVQEEQESG
-1083 HLCPTAKSHL
+1083 AKSLL
-1093 DPEEGPLPAG
+1093 DPDQEPVLAG
-1103 QPVPEVQQRQ
+1103 QPVPKMDEELVPAEQKQ
-1113 EGNPLGEAEPEHSP
+1113 ESSPTRKAETELSP
-1127 SRGSLQ
+1127 SRLPVQ
-1133 AEVAEPSV
+1133 AEGAEPSV
-1141 PEAKPGE
+1141 MEAKAGDM
-1148 ADVAALPTNAA
+1148 DVTVLPEKPPAV
-1159 AEQKAEEAVGGLE
+1159 EQEAEEPVGGLE
-1172 PPPLNGEEGSGSDP
+1172 PPPLNGEGGNCTEGAASQEEHASGSST
-1186 WDGAGSEKDRSASV
+1186 AI
-1200 SSPAE
+1200 
-1205 LGSAGTRETPGQQGL
+1205 LGGTPGHQEL
-1220 GSSPRQ
+1220 SSSPRP
-1226 KDSSLFEDDNFFETA
+1226 KDFGLFEDDNFFEAA

-1247 PQVPSEEEDEEEVSM
+1247 PRVPSEEEDEEEVSM

>member
-1 MTSAYCSRY
+1 
-10 RSRSHGSA
+10 
-18 VRRRRRRGWFTLPA
+18 
-32 QLLPPFHF
+32 
-40 SRPVSAMFGAPE
+40 MFGAAE
-52 EDDADFLSPASGARL
+52 EDDADFLSPSGGARL
-67 ASLFGLDQTVSSLGN
+67 ASLFGLDQTVSSHGN
-82 EFFQFTAPKQPKK
+82 EFFQYTAPKQPKK
-95 SQTAAG
+95 GQVAAG
-101 QAQKAPVAPAAPAVL
+101 QAAPKAPVAPAAPAAPAVF
-116 VATAVLAYR
+116 VATAVHAYR
-125 YTNGQYLKQGKYGAA
+125 YTNGQYVKQGKYGAA

-145 AAKEYRILLYISQQ
+145 ATKEYRILLYISQQ
-159 QQITA
+159 QQVAT
-164 ARIHPGFVLTVQ
+164 ARIHPGFILTVQ

-215 SPGLDSVLYQDLLL
+215 SPALDSVLCQDLLL
-229 GEGQAV
+229 GEGQGV
-235 EAGDSLEVAYTGW
+235 EGGDSLEVAYTGW

-298 IPPAWAYGAQGV
+298 IPPTWAYGAQGV

-326 RRVKLAKE
+326 RRVKLVKE
-334 CSGSDGLSVSSRD
+334 SSGSDGLSVSSRD

-354 PSSDGFSADTGLLP
+354 PNSDGFSAETGLLP

-429 SEIEDPNALR
+429 SEIEDPNTLR
-439 GTNQPVA
+439 GTAQPA
-446 SSSVRPS
+446 AAPSVRPS
-453 QPSQAVLPT
+453 QPAHVVLPT
-462 VSTQVPQASGAA
+462 VSTQVPQPSGST
-474 PSVSSAAA
+474 PPVSSAA
-482 LIPATIQPS
+482 LIPATMQPHS
-491 AALPGGAQA
+491 ALPGGAQG
-500 FQAYPGMT
+500 FQAYPGMA

-528 PAPYQAP
+528 HAHYQAP

-552 IRLAVSKV
+552 IRMAVSKV
-560 VDKMDHLAAKVEELK
+560 VDKMDHLAAQVEELK
-575 KQHSA
+575 KQNA
-580 TSSLLPGISSVTME
+580 GNSSLLPGISSVTME
-594 ASLIMSNIQRIIQEN
+594 ASMIMSNIQRIIQEN

-666 LHAEQEKAKVAE
+666 LHAEQEKHMLPVDRGWDQAKVAE

-687 SQLQLELTAHQKQEM
+687 SQLQLELTAHQKKEM
-702 ALRQQLSAAVQ
+702 DLRKQLSAALQ
-713 EAERHEAQL
+713 EAERHETQL
-722 NKLQAQVAE
+722 NKLQAQLAE
-731 LQEASEDSQS
+731 LQEASEDTQS

-748 SRKQLDMKITALE
+748 SRKQLDMKIAALE

-766 LKVEKETLERNLAE
+766 LKVEKETLEKNLAE

-818 TSTDQAAAEQLSLIQ
+818 TSTDQAAAEQMSLIQ

-846 ALASAKEQHVRQY
+846 TLASAKEQHVRQY
-859 QEVCEHRDSLQQ
+859 QEVCEQRDFLQQ
-871 QLAQLEEKLT
+871 QVSQLEEKLA

-893 LAEVQQRL
+893 LLECQQHL
-901 EELEPLQEKVSALQA
+901 EQLEPIKEKYSALQS
-916 DAVELKARYEER
+916 DFVVLKARYEER
-928 IRALERGQEGS
+928 IQDLEKDRDGS
-939 SPADF
+939 SPAAF
-944 TEEVKKIMNSVFQ
+944 TEEVKKIMNGVFQ
-957 SLRGEFEL
+957 SLRGEFDLE
-965 DETYSGRTVLGVVMN
+965 ETYSGRTVLGVVMN

-985 TLQLLNRQQEKPDPD
+985 TLQLLNRQQERPDQD
-1000 SEKEESGTGAE
+1000 SVKEESGAA
-1011 RQEGSPGA
+1011 RQEGSLGEKA
-1019 KTNHEE
+1019 EHEG
-1025 PMQNSPAQSVALPAD
+1025 PVQHSPAD
-1040 PGETPTGSMVSEQE
+1040 PGEAATGFTVSDQE
-1054 DNSAPLLARPGTPEG
+1054 CESAPLSARPGTPE
-1069 EQESWSKEEKIEEE
+1069 EKQATQSSVVSEEEKVQEE
-1083 HLCPTAKSHL
+1083 HLSSRAESCL
-1093 DPEEGPLPAG
+1093 DPDKGPALAG
-1103 QPVPEVQQRQ
+1103 QPEAEEDFVPAERRQ
-1113 EGNPLGEAEPEHSP
+1113 ESSPSRSTETEHSP
-1127 SRGSLQ
+1127 SEVSLQ
-1133 AEVAEPSV
+1133 AADAEPSDL
-1141 PEAKPGE
+1141 EAKTRE
-1148 ADVAALPTNAA
+1148 ADMAVLSEKPAV
-1159 AEQKAEEAVGGLE
+1159 EQKAEEPVRGFE
-1172 PPPLNGEEGSGSDP
+1172 PPPLNGEGGNCTDP
-1186 WDGAGSEKDRSASV
+1186 LDGFSAEKEPTAASSTAEPSSAAI
-1200 SSPAE
+1200 AE
-1205 LGSAGTRETPGQQGL
+1205 SPGQQEE
-1220 GSSPRQ
+1220 SSIHTR
-1226 KDSSLFEDDNFFETA
+1226 KDSGLFEDDNFFETA
-1241 SPKPLK
+1241 SCK
-1247 PQVPSEEEDEEEVSM
+1247 PQKPRVPSEEEDEEEVSM

>member
-1 MTSAYCSRY
+1 
-10 RSRSHGSA
+10 
-18 VRRRRRRGWFTLPA
+18 
-32 QLLPPFHF
+32 
-40 SRPVSAMFGAPE
+40 MFGAAE
-52 EDDADFLSPASGARL
+52 EDDADFLAPGGGARL
-67 ASLFGLDQTVSSLGN
+67 ASLFGLDQTVSSQGN
-82 EFFQFTAPKQPKK
+82 EFFQYTAPKQPKK
-95 SQTAAG
+95 GQAAAAG
-101 QAQKAPVAPAAPAVL
+101 QAAQKAPVAPAASGAPSVF
-116 VATAVLAYR
+116 VATAVHAYR

-145 AAKEYRILLYISQQ
+145 ATKEYRILLYISQQ
-159 QQITA
+159 QQIA
-164 ARIHPGFVLTVQ
+164 SARIHPGFVLTVQ

-196 SEKAAMDFSKQVCI
+196 SEKAAMDFGKQVCI

-215 SPGLDSVLYQDLLL
+215 SPVLDSVLYQDLLL
-229 GEGQAV
+229 GEGQGV
-235 EAGDSLEVAYTGW
+235 EGGDSLEIAYTGW

-261 NVNKDKLLRLKLGS
+261 NINKDKLLRLKLGS

-283 EGMMGMKKGGRRYLI
+283 EGMVGMKKGGRRYLI
-298 IPPAWAYGAQGV
+298 IPPAWAYGTQGV
-310 AGRVPPDSTLV
+310 SGRVPPDSTLV

-326 RRVKLAKE
+326 RRVKLVKE
-334 CSGSDGLSVSSRD
+334 GSGSDGQSASSRD

-354 PSSDGFSADTGLLP
+354 PNSDGFSADTALLP

-391 LANPDVAKAKL
+391 LANPNVAKAKL

-429 SEIEDPNALR
+429 SEIEDPNTQR
-439 GTNQPVA
+439 GASQPVA
-446 SSSVRPS
+446 SSSMRPS
-453 QPSQAVLPT
+453 QPAHAVLPT
-462 VSTQVPQASGAA
+462 VSPQVPQASGSM
-474 PSVSSAAA
+474 PPVSSAA
-482 LIPATIQPS
+482 LIPATIQPHS
-491 AALPGGAQA
+491 VLPGGAQG
-500 FQAYPGMT
+500 FQPYPGMPL
-508 FAYPQTAASASQ
+508 AYPQTATSASQ
-520 LQPVGQMY
+520 LQPVGQLY
-528 PAPYQAP
+528 PTPYQAP

-552 IRLAVSKV
+552 IRMAVSKV

-575 KQHSA
+575 KQNA
-580 TSSLLPGISSVTME
+580 GNTSLLPGISSVTME
-594 ASLIMSNIQRIIQEN
+594 ASMIMSNIQRIIQEN

-687 SQLQLELTAHQKQEM
+687 SQLQLELTAHKKKEM
-702 ALRQQLSAAVQ
+702 DLRKQLSAALQ
-713 EAERHEAQL
+713 EAERHETQL
-722 NKLQAQVAE
+722 NKLQAQLAE
-731 LQEASEDSQS
+731 LQEASEDTQT

-748 SRKQLDMKITALE
+748 SRKHLDMKITALE
-761 EELTD
+761 EELAD
-766 LKVEKETLERNLAE
+766 LKVEKETLEKNLAE

-818 TSTDQAAAEQLSLIQ
+818 TSTDQAAAEQ

-846 ALASAKEQHVRQY
+846 TLASAKEQHARQY
-859 QEVCEHRDSLQQ
+859 QEVCEQRDSLQQ
-871 QLAQLEEKLT
+871 QVSQLEEKY
-881 ALKHSKKAEEQK
+881 
-893 LAEVQQRL
+893 
-901 EELEPLQEKVSALQA
+901 SALQS
-916 DAVELKARYEER
+916 DVAVLKARYEER
-928 IRALERGQEGS
+928 IQELEKHQDRS

-944 TEEVKKIMNSVFQ
+944 TEEVKKIMNGVFQ

-965 DETYSGRTVLGVVMN
+965 EETYSGRTVLGVVMN

-985 TLQLLNRQQEKPDPD
+985 TLQLLNKQQEKSEHD
-1000 SEKEESGTGAE
+1000 SKTEEPGAGRPEGSFGAKKGHEESV
-1011 RQEGSPGA
+1011 Q
-1019 KTNHEE
+1019 H
-1025 PMQNSPAQSVALPAD
+1025 SPAQGAACPAG
-1040 PGETPTGSMVSEQE
+1040 PGEVSTGSPVCDQKGESASLVAGARMPEEEQTAQSNGVSEE
-1054 DNSAPLLARPGTPEG
+1054 EEVP
-1069 EQESWSKEEKIEEE
+1069 QESLSSRAESCLNPDKQ
-1083 HLCPTAKSHL
+1083 
-1093 DPEEGPLPAG
+1093 PELAEQAVPKVDEDFVLAG
-1103 QPVPEVQQRQ
+1103 QRQ
-1113 EGNPLGEAEPEHSP
+1113 ESSPIKKAETERSP
-1127 SRGSLQ
+1127 SRVSWQ
-1133 AEVAEPSV
+1133 AEVAEPSAL
-1141 PEAKPGE
+1141 ETGSGE
-1148 ADVAALPTNAA
+1148 VDVAVLPEEAS
-1159 AEQKAEEAVGGLE
+1159 AEQKAEELVGGLE
-1172 PPPLNGEEGSGSDP
+1172 PPPLSSEGGNCTDLS
-1186 WDGAGSEKDRSASV
+1186 DGASSDQEPASV
-1200 SSPAE
+1200 SVAE
-1205 LGSAGTRETPGQQGL
+1205 RSSAVIREIPQQQEL
-1220 GSSPRQ
+1220 DSSPRQ
-1226 KDSSLFEDDNFFETA
+1226 KDSSLFEDDNFKTT
-1241 SPKPLK
+1241 SRKPLK

-1272 GDDDDDD
+1272 ADDDDDD

>member
-1 MTSAYCSRY
+1 M
-10 RSRSHGSA
+10 RSGGKCWRC
-18 VRRRRRRGWFTLPA
+18 R
-32 QLLPPFHF
+32 
-40 SRPVSAMFGAPE
+40 FGAVPGAGSSQAAPR
-52 EDDADFLSPASGARL
+52 DRPGARL
-67 ASLFGLDQTVSSLGN
+67 ASLFGLDQTVSSQGN
-82 EFFQFTAPKQPKK
+82 DFFQFTAPKQPKK
-95 SQTAAG
+95 GQTAAG
-101 QAQKAPVAPAAPAVL
+101 QPQKAPAASGAPSVL

-145 AAKEYRILLYISQQ
+145 ATKEYRILLYISQQ
-159 QQITA
+159 QQITS

-196 SEKAAMDFSKQVCI
+196 SEKAAVDFSKQVCL

-215 SPGLDSVLYQDLLL
+215 SPALDSVLCQDLLL
-229 GEGQAV
+229 GEGQGV
-235 EAGDSLEVAYTGW
+235 EGGDSLEVAYTGW

-283 EGMMGMKKGGRRYLI
+283 EGMLGMKKGGRRFLI

-310 AGRVPPDSTLV
+310 AARVPPDSTLV

-354 PSSDGFSADTGLLP
+354 PSSDGFSSDSGLVP

-429 SEIEDPNALR
+429 SEIEDPNTLR
-439 GTNQPVA
+439 GTTQPVA
-446 SSSVRPS
+446 STRPS
-453 QPSQAVLPT
+453 QPAQAVLPT
-462 VSTQVPQASGAA
+462 VSPQVPQASGAA
-474 PSVSSAAA
+474 PSVSSAA
-482 LIPATIQPS
+482 LIPATIQPHS
-491 AALPGGAQA
+491 ALPGGAQG
-500 FQAYPGMT
+500 FQAYPGVA

-560 VDKMDHLAAKVEELK
+560 VDKMDHLAAQVEELK
-575 KQHSA
+575 KQSTA
-580 TSSLLPGISSVTME
+580 NSSLLPGISSVTME
-594 ASLIMSNIQRIIQEN
+594 ASMIMSNIQRIIQEN

-666 LHAEQEKAKVAE
+666 LHAEQEKHMLPVDRGWDQAKVAE

-687 SQLQLELTAHQKQEM
+687 SQLQLELTAHQKKEM
-702 ALRQQLSAAVQ
+702 DLRKQLSCAVQ
-713 EAERHEAQL
+713 DAERQEAQL

-731 LQEASEDSQS
+731 LQEASQDTQS

-748 SRKQLDMKITALE
+748 SRKQLDMKIAALE

-766 LKVEKETLERNLAE
+766 LRVEKETLERNLAE

-818 TSTDQAAAEQLSLIQ
+818 TSTDQAAAEQLSVIQ
-833 AELESQWEAKCER
+833 AELESQCEAKCER
-846 ALASAKEQHVRQY
+846 ALAAAKEQHARQC
-859 QEVCEHRDSLQQ
+859 QELCEQRDSLQHQ
-871 QLAQLEEKLT
+871 VAQLEEKLT

-893 LAEVQQRL
+893 LSEAQQRL
-901 EELEPLQEKVSALQA
+901 EELEPIQEKFSALQA
-916 DAVELKARYEER
+916 DVGALRARYEER
-928 IRALERGQEGS
+928 LRDLRKDQDGS
-939 SPADF
+939 SPADY
-944 TEEVKKIMNSVFQ
+944 TEQVKKIMNGVFQ

-965 DETYSGRTVLGVVMN
+965 DEMYSGRTVLGVVMN

-985 TLQLLNRQQEKPDPD
+985 TLQLLNRQQEKPEHG
-1000 SEKEESGTGAE
+1000 SANEECGTGAG

-1019 KTNHEE
+1019 KTEHRE
-1025 PMQNSPAQSVALPAD
+1025 PLQHSPAQSPAAPAD
-1040 PGETPTGSMVSEQE
+1040 PGEVTRGSLQPEQQGQAAPHPAGPRAPEQE
-1054 DNSAPLLARPGTPEG
+1054 QETQSSGMPE
-1069 EQESWSKEEKIEEE
+1069 EEKVQEER
-1083 HLCPTAKSHL
+1083 LPPTADSSL
-1093 DPEEGPLPAG
+1093 DAEKEPVLAG
-1103 QPVPEVQQRQ
+1103 QPVPVPGLEQGLDSVPIRKA
-1113 EGNPLGEAEPEHSP
+1113 GPEQDP
-1127 SRGSLQ
+1127 SAVPLQ
-1133 AEVAEPSV
+1133 AAAAEPSI
-1141 PEAKPGE
+1141 PGAKPGE
-1148 ADVAALPTNAA
+1148 GDEAAPPACPA
-1159 AEQKAEEAVGGLE
+1159 VEQKAEEAGGGLE
-1172 PPPLNGEEGSGSDP
+1172 PPPLNGEEGNGTDP
-1186 WDGAGSEKDRSASV
+1186 WDGAGSEQEPASV
-1200 SSPAE
+1200 SSRAE
-1205 LGSAGTRETPGQQGL
+1205 PGSAVLGEAPGSQEL
-1220 GSSPRQ
+1220 GSSPRHTH
-1226 KDSSLFEDDNFFETA
+1226 SSLFEDDNFFETA

>member
-1 MTSAYCSRY
+1 
-10 RSRSHGSA
+10 
-18 VRRRRRRGWFTLPA
+18 
-32 QLLPPFHF
+32 
-40 SRPVSAMFGAPE
+40 MFAAAE

-67 ASLFGLDQTVSSLGN
+67 ASLFGLDQTVSSQGN
-82 EFFQFTAPKQPKK
+82 DFFQFTAPKQPKK
-95 SQTAAG
+95 GQTAAG
-101 QAQKAPVAPAAPAVL
+101 QPQKAPAASGAPSVL
-116 VATAVLAYR
+116 AATAVLAYR

-145 AAKEYRILLYISQQ
+145 TTREYRILLYISQQ
-159 QQITA
+159 QQITS

-196 SEKAAMDFSKQVCI
+196 SEKAAVDFSKQVCI

-215 SPGLDSVLYQDLLL
+215 SPALDSVLCQDLLL
-229 GEGQAV
+229 GEGQGV
-235 EAGDSLEVAYTGW
+235 EGGDSLEVAYTGW

-283 EGMMGMKKGGRRYLI
+283 EGMLGMKKGGRRFLI

-310 AGRVPPDSTLV
+310 AARVPPDSTLV
-321 FEVEV
+321 FEVEL

-334 CSGSDGLSVSSRD
+334 SSGSDGLSVSSRD

-354 PSSDGFSADTGLLP
+354 PSSDGFSSDSALVP

-402 ISRMAKMGQ
+402 ISRMARMGQ

-429 SEIEDPNALR
+429 SEIEDPNTLR
-439 GTNQPVA
+439 GTTQPVA
-446 SSSVRPS
+446 STRPS
-453 QPSQAVLPT
+453 QPAQAVLPT

-474 PSVSSAAA
+474 PSVSSAA
-482 LIPATIQPS
+482 LIPATIQPHS
-491 AALPGGAQA
+491 ALPGGAQG
-500 FQAYPGMT
+500 FQAYPGVA

-560 VDKMDHLAAKVEELK
+560 VDKMDHLAAQVEELK
-575 KQHSA
+575 KQSSA
-580 TSSLLPGISSVTME
+580 SSSLLPGISSVTME
-594 ASLIMSNIQRIIQEN
+594 ASMIMSNIQRIIQEN

-654 LQTTNENTQARV
+654 LQTTNESTQARV
-666 LHAEQEKAKVAE
+666 LHAEQEKHMLPVDRGWDQAKVAE

-687 SQLQLELTAHQKQEM
+687 SQLQLELTAHQKKEM
-702 ALRQQLSAAVQ
+702 DLRKQLSCAVQ
-713 EAERHEAQL
+713 DAERQEAQL

-731 LQEASEDSQS
+731 LQEASQDTQS

-748 SRKQLDMKITALE
+748 SRKQLDMKIAALE
-761 EELTD
+761 EELAD
-766 LKVEKETLERNLAE
+766 LRVEKETLERNLAE

-818 TSTDQAAAEQLSLIQ
+818 TSTDQAAAEQLSVIQ
-833 AELESQWEAKCER
+833 AELESQCEAKWER
-846 ALASAKEQHVRQY
+846 ALASAKEQHTRQC
-859 QEVCEHRDSLQQ
+859 QELCEQRDSLQH

-893 LAEVQQRL
+893 LSEAQQRL
-901 EELEPLQEKVSALQA
+901 EELEPIQE
-916 DAVELKARYEER
+916 
-928 IRALERGQEGS
+928 
-939 SPADF
+939 
-944 TEEVKKIMNSVFQ
+944 
-957 SLRGEFEL
+957 
-965 DETYSGRTVLGVVMN
+965 
-980 TIKTV
+980 KTV
-985 TLQLLNRQQEKPDPD
+985 TLQLLNRQQEKPEHG
-1000 SEKEESGTGAE
+1000 SENEECGTGAG

-1019 KTNHEE
+1019 RTEHREAL
-1025 PMQNSPAQSVALPAD
+1025 QHSPAQSPAAPAD
-1040 PGETPTGSMVSEQE
+1040 PGGVTRGSLQPGQAAPHPAGPTAPEETLSSGVAE
-1054 DNSAPLLARPGTPEG
+1054 
-1069 EQESWSKEEKIEEE
+1069 EEKVQEE
-1083 HLCPTAKSHL
+1083 HLPPTAGSSL
-1093 DPEEGPLPAG
+1093 DAEKEPVLAG
-1103 QPVPEVQQRQ
+1103 QPVPGLEQGLDSVPIRRA
-1113 EGNPLGEAEPEHSP
+1113 GPEQDP
-1127 SRGSLQ
+1127 S
-1133 AEVAEPSV
+1133 AVPSV
-1141 PEAKPGE
+1141 PGAKPGE
-1148 ADVAALPTNAA
+1148 GDEAAPPTV
-1159 AEQKAEEAVGGLE
+1159 EQKAEEAGGGLE
-1172 PPPLNGEEGSGSDP
+1172 PPPFNGEEENGTDP
-1186 WDGAGSEKDRSASV
+1186 WDGADSEQEPASV
-1200 SSPAE
+1200 SSRAEPGSAVLGKAAGSQE
-1205 LGSAGTRETPGQQGL
+1205 LGSN
-1220 GSSPRQ
+1220 PRHTN
-1226 KDSSLFEDDNFFETA
+1226 SSLFEDDNFETA
-1241 SPKPLK
+1241 SPEPLERL
-1247 PQVPSEEEDEEEVSM
+1247 VAEEEEEEEEDIDMVVSM
-1262 KGRPPPAPLF
+1262 KGRPPPLPLF
-1272 GDDDDDD
+1272 GDDDEDD
-1279 LDWLG
+1279 LAAGGSSATRGCAGDLAAGGSSATRGCAGDLAAEGSSSTSACSDVSR

>member
-1 MTSAYCSRY
+1 
-10 RSRSHGSA
+10 
-18 VRRRRRRGWFTLPA
+18 
-32 QLLPPFHF
+32 
-40 SRPVSAMFGAPE
+40 
-52 EDDADFLSPASGARL
+52 ARL
-67 ASLFGLDQTVSSLGN
+67 ASLFGLDQTVSSHGN
-82 EFFQFTAPKQPKK
+82 EFFQYTAPKQPKK
-95 SQTAAG
+95 GQMAAAG
-101 QAQKAPVAPAAPAVL
+101 QAGQKATAAPAASGAPSVFM
-116 VATAVLAYR
+116 ATAVHAYR

-145 AAKEYRILLYISQQ
+145 ATKEYRILLYISQQ
-159 QQITA
+159 QQIAT
-164 ARIHPGFVLTVQ
+164 ARIHPGFILTVQ

-196 SEKAAMDFSKQVCI
+196 SEKAAMDFSRQVCI

-215 SPGLDSVLYQDLLL
+215 SPVLDSVLYQDLLL
-229 GEGQAV
+229 GEGQGV
-235 EAGDSLEVAYTGW
+235 EGGDSLEVAYTGW

-310 AGRVPPDSTLV
+310 AGRVPPDCTLV

-326 RRVKLAKE
+326 RRVKLVKE
-334 CSGSDGLSVSSRD
+334 CSGSDGQSVSSRD

-354 PSSDGFSADTGLLP
+354 PNSDGFSADTGLLP

-429 SEIEDPNALR
+429 SEIEDPNTLR
-439 GTNQPVA
+439 GTAQPA
-446 SSSVRPS
+446 ASSVRPS
-453 QPSQAVLPT
+453 QPSHAVLPT
-462 VSTQVPQASGAA
+462 VATQVPQASGST
-474 PSVSSAAA
+474 PPVSSAA
-482 LIPATIQPS
+482 LIPATIQPHS
-491 AALPGGAQA
+491 ALPGGAQG
-500 FQAYPGMT
+500 FQAYPGMA

-552 IRLAVSKV
+552 LRMAVSKV

-575 KQHSA
+575 KQN
-580 TSSLLPGISSVTME
+580 TGNSSLLPGISSVTME
-594 ASLIMSNIQRIIQEN
+594 ASMIMSNIQRIIQEN

-687 SQLQLELTAHQKQEM
+687 SQLQLELTAHQKKEM
-702 ALRQQLSAAVQ
+702 DLRKQLSATLQ
-713 EAERHEAQL
+713 EAERHETQL
-722 NKLQAQVAE
+722 NKLQAQLAE
-731 LQEASEDSQS
+731 LQEASEDTQT
-741 RFKAEKQ
+741 RFRAEKQ

-766 LKVEKETLERNLAE
+766 LRVEKETLERNLAE

-846 ALASAKEQHVRQY
+846 TLASAKEQHVRQY
-859 QEVCEHRDSLQQ
+859 QEVCEQRDSLQQ
-871 QLAQLEEKLT
+871 QVSQLEEKLV

-893 LAEVQQRL
+893 LSEFQQRL
-901 EELEPLQEKVSALQA
+901 EQLEPIKEKYSALQS
-916 DAVELKARYEER
+916 DVVVLKARYEER
-928 IRALERGQEGS
+928 IRDLEKDQDGS

-965 DETYSGRTVLGVVMN
+965 EETYSGRTVLSVVMN

-985 TLQLLNRQQEKPDPD
+985 TLQLLNRQQEKPDRD
-1000 SEKEESGTGAE
+1000 SKKEESGTGAA

-1019 KTNHEE
+1019 KTDHQE
-1025 PMQNSPAQSVALPAD
+1025 PTQRSLAQSVAFPAD
-1040 PGETPTGSMVSEQE
+1040 PGEATTGSMVPDQE
-1054 DNSAPLLARPGTPEG
+1054 GKSAPLSARPRTPEE
-1069 EQESWSKEEKIEEE
+1069 EQATQSSAVSEEEKVQGE
-1083 HLCPTAKSHL
+1083 HLSSPAESCL
-1093 DPEEGPLPAG
+1093 DPDKRSVLAG
-1103 QPVPEVQQRQ
+1103 QPVPEVDEDFVPAEQSQ
-1113 EGNPLGEAEPEHSP
+1113 ESSPIRKAETEHSP
-1127 SRGSLQ
+1127 SRVSLQ

-1141 PEAKPGE
+1141 LEAKPE
-1148 ADVAALPTNAA
+1148 ADVAVLPEKPA
-1159 AEQKAEEAVGGLE
+1159 AEHKAEEPVGGLE
-1172 PPPLNGEEGSGSDP
+1172 PPPLNGEGENCTDP
-1186 WDGAGSEKDRSASV
+1186 SDGASSEKEPASV
-1200 SSPAE
+1200 SNTAEQSSAIAREAPA
-1205 LGSAGTRETPGQQGL
+1205 QQEL

-1226 KDSSLFEDDNFFETA
+1226 KDSSLFEDDNFFETP
-1241 SPKPLK
+1241 SHKSLK
-1247 PQVPSEEEDEEEVSM
+1247 PRVPSEEEDEEEVSM

>member
-1 MTSAYCSRY
+1 MWQFCVTKKGSFLLF
-10 RSRSHGSA
+10 SRSGGPEGTRGPSSFRSA
-18 VRRRRRRGWFTLPA
+18 VGLRG
-32 QLLPPFHF
+32 HCG
-40 SRPVSAMFGAPE
+40 SC
-52 EDDADFLSPASGARL
+52 LSI
-67 ASLFGLDQTVSSLGN
+67 
-82 EFFQFTAPKQPKK
+82 
-95 SQTAAG
+95 
-101 QAQKAPVAPAAPAVL
+101 
-116 VATAVLAYR
+116 
-125 YTNGQYLKQGKYGAA
+125 
-140 VVGNH
+140 
-145 AAKEYRILLYISQQ
+145 YRILLYISQQ
-159 QQITA
+159 QQIA
-164 ARIHPGFVLTVQ
+164 SARIHPGFVLTVQ

-196 SEKAAMDFSKQVCI
+196 SEKAAMDFGKQVCI

-215 SPGLDSVLYQDLLL
+215 SPVLDSVLYQDLLL
-229 GEGQAV
+229 GEGQGV
-235 EAGDSLEVAYTGW
+235 EGGDSLEIAYTGW

-261 NVNKDKLLRLKLGS
+261 NINKDKLLRLKLGS

-283 EGMMGMKKGGRRYLI
+283 EGMVGMKKGGRRYLI
-298 IPPAWAYGAQGV
+298 IPPAWAYGTQGV
-310 AGRVPPDSTLV
+310 SGRVPPDSTLV

-326 RRVKLAKE
+326 RRVKLVKE
-334 CSGSDGLSVSSRD
+334 GSGSDGQSVSSRD

-354 PSSDGFSADTGLLP
+354 PNSDGFSADTALLP

-391 LANPDVAKAKL
+391 LANPNVAKAKL

-429 SEIEDPNALR
+429 SEIEDPNTQR
-439 GTNQPVA
+439 GASQPVA
-446 SSSVRPS
+446 SSSMRPS
-453 QPSQAVLPT
+453 QPAHAVLPT
-462 VSTQVPQASGAA
+462 VSPQVPQASGSV
-474 PSVSSAAA
+474 PPVSSAA
-482 LIPATIQPS
+482 LIPATIQPHS
-491 AALPGGAQA
+491 VLPGGSQG
-500 FQAYPGMT
+500 FQPYPGMPL
-508 FAYPQTAASASQ
+508 AYPQTATSASQ
-520 LQPVGQMY
+520 LQPVGQLY
-528 PAPYQAP
+528 PTPYQAP

-552 IRLAVSKV
+552 IRMAVSKV

-575 KQHSA
+575 KQNA
-580 TSSLLPGISSVTME
+580 GNTSLLPGISSVTME
-594 ASLIMSNIQRIIQEN
+594 ASMIMSNIQRIIQEN

-687 SQLQLELTAHQKQEM
+687 SQLQLELTAHKKKEM
-702 ALRQQLSAAVQ
+702 DLRKQLSAALQ
-713 EAERHEAQL
+713 EAERHETQL
-722 NKLQAQVAE
+722 NKLQAQLAE
-731 LQEASEDSQS
+731 LQEASEDTQT

-748 SRKQLDMKITALE
+748 SRKHLDMKITALE
-761 EELTD
+761 EELAD

-833 AELESQWEAKCER
+833 AELESQWEARCER
-846 ALASAKEQHVRQY
+846 TLASAKEQHARQY
-859 QEVCEHRDSLQQ
+859 QEVCEQRDSLQQ
-871 QLAQLEEKLT
+871 QVSQLEEKIG
-881 ALKHSKKAEEQK
+881 ALKHLKKAEEQK
-893 LAEVQQRL
+893 LSDLQQRL
-901 EELEPLQEKVSALQA
+901 EQLESIKEKYSALQS
-916 DAVELKARYEER
+916 DVAVLKAHYEER
-928 IRALERGQEGS
+928 IQELEKDQDRS

-944 TEEVKKIMNSVFQ
+944 TEEVKKIMNGVFQ

-965 DETYSGRTVLGVVMN
+965 EETYSGRTVLGVVMN

-985 TLQLLNRQQEKPDPD
+985 TLQLLNKQQEKSEHD
-1000 SEKEESGTGAE
+1000 SKTEEPGAGRPEGSLGAKKDHEESV
-1011 RQEGSPGA
+1011 Q
-1019 KTNHEE
+1019 H
-1025 PMQNSPAQSVALPAD
+1025 SPAQGTACPAG
-1040 PGETPTGSMVSEQE
+1040 PGEVSTGSPVCDQKGESAPLVAGARMPEEQQTAQSNGVSEQE
-1054 DNSAPLLARPGTPEG
+1054 EVP
-1069 EQESWSKEEKIEEE
+1069 QESLSSRAESCLNPDKQ
-1083 HLCPTAKSHL
+1083 
-1093 DPEEGPLPAG
+1093 PELAEQAVPKVDEDFVLAG
-1103 QPVPEVQQRQ
+1103 QRQ
-1113 EGNPLGEAEPEHSP
+1113 ESSPIKKAETERSP
-1127 SRGSLQ
+1127 SRVSLQ

-1141 PEAKPGE
+1141 LETGSGE
-1148 ADVAALPTNAA
+1148 VDVAVPPEEPS
-1159 AEQKAEEAVGGLE
+1159 AEQKAEELVGGLE
-1172 PPPLNGEEGSGSDP
+1172 PPPLSSEGGNCTDLS
-1186 WDGAGSEKDRSASV
+1186 DGASSDQEPASV
-1200 SSPAE
+1200 STAE
-1205 LGSAGTRETPGQQGL
+1205 ESSAAIREIPQQQEL

-1226 KDSSLFEDDNFFETA
+1226 KDSSLFEDDNFFKTT
-1241 SPKPLK
+1241 SRKPLK

-1272 GDDDDDD
+1272 ADDDDDD

>member
-1 MTSAYCSRY
+1 S
-10 RSRSHGSA
+10 
-18 VRRRRRRGWFTLPA
+18 
-32 QLLPPFHF
+32 
-40 SRPVSAMFGAPE
+40 GAP
-52 EDDADFLSPASGARL
+52 S
-67 ASLFGLDQTVSSLGN
+67 
-82 EFFQFTAPKQPKK
+82 
-95 SQTAAG
+95 
-101 QAQKAPVAPAAPAVL
+101 VL

-145 AAKEYRILLYISQQ
+145 TAKEYRILLYINQQ
-159 QQITA
+159 QQITS

-196 SEKAAMDFSKQVCI
+196 SEKAAVDFSKQVCL

-215 SPGLDSVLYQDLLL
+215 SPALDSVLCQDLLL
-229 GEGQAV
+229 GEGQGV
-235 EAGDSLEVAYTGW
+235 EGGDSLEIAYTGW

-283 EGMMGMKKGGRRYLI
+283 EGMLGMKKGGRRFLI

-310 AGRVPPDSTLV
+310 AGRVPADSTLV

-354 PSSDGFSADTGLLP
+354 PSSDGFSSDSGL
-368 PSTIPPKPGEPA
+368 
-380 VRAKSNSISEQ
+380 
-391 LANPDVAKAKL
+391 NPDVAKAKL

-429 SEIEDPNALR
+429 SEIEDPNTLR
-439 GTNQPVA
+439 GTTQPVA
-446 SSSVRPS
+446 SSRPS
-453 QPSQAVLPT
+453 QPAQAVLPT
-462 VSTQVPQASGAA
+462 VSTQGNVLGSCCLILSSFCCV
-474 PSVSSAAA
+474 SVQVFD
-482 LIPATIQPS
+482 LVTIIS
-491 AALPGGAQA
+491 LLP
-500 FQAYPGMT
+500 
-508 FAYPQTAASASQ
+508 
-520 LQPVGQMY
+520 L
-528 PAPYQAP
+528 QAP
-535 GDVTSFLM
+535 GDITSFLM

-575 KQHSA
+575 KQSTA
-580 TSSLLPGISSVTME
+580 NSSLLPGISSVTME
-594 ASLIMSNIQRIIQEN
+594 ASMIMSNIQRIIQEN

-687 SQLQLELTAHQKQEM
+687 SQLQLELTAHQKKEM
-702 ALRQQLSAAVQ
+702 ELRKQLSCAVQ
-713 EAERHEAQL
+713 DAERQEAQL

-731 LQEASEDSQS
+731 LQEASQDTQS
-741 RFKAEKQ
+741 KFKAEKQ
-748 SRKQLDMKITALE
+748 SRKQLDMKIAALE

-766 LKVEKETLERNLAE
+766 LRVEKETLERNLAE

-795 MEEIRRSYQQE
+795 MEEVRRSYQQE

-818 TSTDQAAAEQLSLIQ
+818 TSTDQAAAEQLSVIQ
-833 AELESQWEAKCER
+833 AELESQCEAKCER
-846 ALASAKEQHVRQY
+846 ALASAKEQHARQC
-859 QEVCEHRDSLQQ
+859 QELCEQRDSLQH
-871 QLAQLEEKLT
+871 QLAQLEEKCLMLSAVLHLLMNSSVSCH
-881 ALKHSKKAEEQK
+881 AL
-893 LAEVQQRL
+893 
-901 EELEPLQEKVSALQA
+901 LQ
-916 DAVELKARYEER
+916 
-928 IRALERGQEGS
+928 
-939 SPADF
+939 
-944 TEEVKKIMNSVFQ
+944 VKKIMNGVFQ

-965 DETYSGRTVLGVVMN
+965 DELYSGRAVLGVVMN

-985 TLQLLNRQQEKPDPD
+985 TLQLLNRQQEKPGDG
-1000 SEKEESGTGAE
+1000 SENEESDTGAG

-1019 KTNHEE
+1019 KPEHKEL
-1025 PMQNSPAQSVALPAD
+1025 QHSPAQSTATPAD
-1040 PGETPTGSMVSEQE
+1040 TGEATRGSLEFEQE
-1054 DNSAPLLARPGTPEG
+1054 GQAVPHPARPTAPEEQQETQNNGGTE
-1069 EQESWSKEEKIEEE
+1069 EEKVQEE
-1083 HLCPTAKSHL
+1083 HLCPTADSSL
-1093 DPEEGPLPAG
+1093 GAENG
-1103 QPVPEVQQRQ
+1103 QPVPGLEQRLESVPVGKTDPQ
-1113 EGNPLGEAEPEHSP
+1113 EGLPAV
-1127 SRGSLQ
+1127 SLQ
-1133 AEVAEPSV
+1133 AEAAEPSV
-1141 PEAKPGE
+1141 PGAKPGGVDE
-1148 ADVAALPTNAA
+1148 AALPAHPA
-1159 AEQKAEEAVGGLE
+1159 EEQKAEEAVGGLE
-1172 PPPLNGEEGSGSDP
+1172 PPPLNGEEGSGTDP
-1186 WDGAGSEKDRSASV
+1186 WDGAGSEQE
-1200 SSPAE
+1200 PE
-1205 LGSAGTRETPGQQGL
+1205 PGSAVLGEAPASQEL
-1220 GSSPRQ
+1220 GSSPRHT
-1226 KDSSLFEDDNFFETA
+1226 DS
-1241 SPKPLK
+1241 
-1247 PQVPSEEEDEEEVSM
+1247 
-1262 KGRPPPAPLF
+1262 R
-1272 GDDDDDD
+1272 
-1279 LDWLG
+1279 

>member
-1 MTSAYCSRY
+1 
-10 RSRSHGSA
+10 
-18 VRRRRRRGWFTLPA
+18 
-32 QLLPPFHF
+32 
-40 SRPVSAMFGAPE
+40 MFGAAAAE
-52 EDDADFLSPASGARL
+52 EDDADFLSPSSGARL
-67 ASLFGLDQTVSSLGN
+67 ASLFGLDQTVSSHGN
-82 EFFQFTAPKQPKK
+82 EFFQYTAPKQPKK
-95 SQTAAG
+95 GQTAAAG
-101 QAQKAPVAPAAPAVL
+101 QAAQKAPVAPAASGAPSVFM
-116 VATAVLAYR
+116 ATVVHAYR

-145 AAKEYRILLYISQQ
+145 ATKEYRILLYISQQ
-159 QQITA
+159 QQITT

-188 QNWSIMFE
+188 QNWTIMFQ

-215 SPGLDSVLYQDLLL
+215 SAVLDSVLCQDLLL
-229 GEGQAV
+229 GEGQGV
-235 EAGDSLEVAYTGW
+235 EGGDSLEIAYTGW

-298 IPPAWAYGAQGV
+298 IPPTWAYGAQGV

-326 RRVKLAKE
+326 RRVKLVKE
-334 CSGSDGLSVSSRD
+334 CSGSDGQSVSSRD

-354 PSSDGFSADTGLLP
+354 PNSDGFPADTGLLP

-429 SEIEDPNALR
+429 SEIEDPNTLR
-439 GTNQPVA
+439 GTAQPVA
-446 SSSVRPS
+446 SSSMRPS
-453 QPSQAVLPT
+453 QPAHAVLPT
-462 VSTQVPQASGAA
+462 VSTQVPQASGST
-474 PSVSSAAA
+474 PPVSSAA
-482 LIPATIQPS
+482 LIPATIQPHS
-491 AALPGGAQA
+491 ALPGGAQG
-500 FQAYPGMT
+500 FQAYPGMA
-508 FAYPQTAASASQ
+508 FAYTQTAASASQ

-528 PAPYQAP
+528 PTPYQAP

-552 IRLAVSKV
+552 IRMAVSKV

-575 KQHSA
+575 KQN
-580 TSSLLPGISSVTME
+580 TGNSSLLPGISSVTME
-594 ASLIMSNIQRIIQEN
+594 ASMIMSNIQRIIQEN

-687 SQLQLELTAHQKQEM
+687 SQLQLELTAHQKKEM
-702 ALRQQLSAAVQ
+702 DLRKQLSAALQ
-713 EAERHEAQL
+713 EAERHETQL
-722 NKLQAQVAE
+722 NRLQAQLAE
-731 LQEASEDSQS
+731 LQEASEDTQT

-846 ALASAKEQHVRQY
+846 TLASAKEQHVRQY
-859 QEVCEHRDSLQQ
+859 QEVCEQRDSLQQ
-871 QLAQLEEKLT
+871 QVSQLEEKLA

-893 LAEVQQRL
+893 LSEFQQRL
-901 EELEPLQEKVSALQA
+901 EQLEPVKEKYAALQS
-916 DAVELKARYEER
+916 DIVVLKARYEER
-928 IRALERGQEGS
+928 IRDLEKDQDGS
-939 SPADF
+939 SPTDF
-944 TEEVKKIMNSVFQ
+944 TEEVKKIMNGVFQ

-965 DETYSGRTVLGVVMN
+965 EETYSGRTVLGVVMN

-985 TLQLLNRQQEKPDPD
+985 TLQLLNRQQERPDHD
-1000 SEKEESGTGAE
+1000 SKKEESGTGSA
-1011 RQEGSPGA
+1011 RQEGSPGP
-1019 KTNHEE
+1019 KTDHKE
-1025 PMQNSPAQSVALPAD
+1025 PMQHSPAQCVAFPAD
-1040 PGETPTGSMVSEQE
+1040 PGEATTGSMVSDRESK
-1054 DNSAPLLARPGTPEG
+1054 SAPLSARPRTPEE
-1069 EQESWSKEEKIEEE
+1069 EQTTQSSGVSEEEKVQGV
-1083 HLCPTAKSHL
+1083 HLSSTAESCL
-1093 DPEEGPLPAG
+1093 GPVLAG
-1103 QPVPEVQQRQ
+1103 QPVPEVDEDFVPAEQRQ
-1113 EGNPLGEAEPEHSP
+1113 ESSPIRKAETERSP
-1127 SRGSLQ
+1127 SRVSLQ

-1141 PEAKPGE
+1141 LEAKPGE
-1148 ADVAALPTNAA
+1148 ADVAVLPEKLAV
-1159 AEQKAEEAVGGLE
+1159 EQKAAEPVGGLE
-1172 PPPLNGEEGSGSDP
+1172 PPPLNGEGGNCTDP
-1186 WDGAGSEKDRSASV
+1186 SDGASSEKEPASV
-1200 SSPAE
+1200 SDAAEPSSAIIRGQPE
-1205 LGSAGTRETPGQQGL
+1205 LGSSCQ
-1220 GSSPRQ
+1220 Q

-1241 SPKPLK
+1241 SHKPLK

>member
-1 MTSAYCSRY
+1 MGRVSR
-10 RSRSHGSA
+10 RKILVLNG
-18 VRRRRRRGWFTLPA
+18 G
-32 QLLPPFHF
+32 F
-40 SRPVSAMFGAPE
+40 SVSI
-52 EDDADFLSPASGARL
+52 ARL
-67 ASLFGLDQTVSSLGN
+67 ASLFGLDQTVSSHGN
-82 EFFQFTAPKQPKK
+82 EFFQYTAPKQPKK
-95 SQTAAG
+95 GQTAAAG
-101 QAQKAPVAPAAPAVL
+101 QAAPKAPAAPAASGAPSVF
-116 VATAVLAYR
+116 VATAVHAYR

-145 AAKEYRILLYISQQ
+145 ATKEYRILLYISQQ
-159 QQITA
+159 QQIAA

-215 SPGLDSVLYQDLLL
+215 SPVLDSVLYQDLVL
-229 GEGQAV
+229 GEGQGV
-235 EAGDSLEVAYTGW
+235 EGGDSLEVAYTGW

-326 RRVKLAKE
+326 RRVKLVKE
-334 CSGSDGLSVSSRD
+334 CSGSDGQSVSSRD

-354 PSSDGFSADTGLLP
+354 PNSDGFSADAGLLP

-380 VRAKSNSISEQ
+380 VRAKSNSLSEQ

-411 PMLPFLAGTAG
+411 PMLPFLAGPAG

-429 SEIEDPNALR
+429 SEIEDPNTLR
-439 GTNQPVA
+439 GTAQPVA
-446 SSSVRPS
+446 SSSMRPS
-453 QPSQAVLPT
+453 QPAHAVLPT
-462 VSTQVPQASGAA
+462 VSTQVPQAAA
-474 PSVSSAAA
+474 STPPVSSAA
-482 LIPATIQPS
+482 LIPATIQPHS
-491 AALPGGAQA
+491 ALPGGAQG
-500 FQAYPGMT
+500 FQAYPGMA
-508 FAYPQTAASASQ
+508 FAYPQNAASASQ

-552 IRLAVSKV
+552 IRMAVSKV

-575 KQHSA
+575 RQNA
-580 TSSLLPGISSVTME
+580 ANSSLLPGISSVTME
-594 ASLIMSNIQRIIQEN
+594 ASMIMSNIQRIIQEN

-687 SQLQLELTAHQKQEM
+687 SQLQLELTAHQKKEM
-702 ALRQQLSAAVQ
+702 DLRKQLSAALQ
-713 EAERHEAQL
+713 EAERHETQL
-722 NKLQAQVAE
+722 NKLQAQLAE
-731 LQEASEDSQS
+731 LQEASEDTQS

-818 TSTDQAAAEQLSLIQ
+818 TSTDQAAAEQLSLVQ
-833 AELESQWEAKCER
+833 AELESQWEARCER

-859 QEVCEHRDSLQQ
+859 REVCEQRDSLKEQVS
-871 QLAQLEEKLT
+871 QLEEKIA

-893 LAEVQQRL
+893 LAEFQQRW
-901 EELEPLQEKVSALQA
+901 EQLEPVKEK
-916 DAVELKARYEER
+916 
-928 IRALERGQEGS
+928 
-939 SPADF
+939 
-944 TEEVKKIMNSVFQ
+944 VKKIMNGVFQ

-965 DETYSGRTVLGVVMN
+965 EETYSGRTVLGVVMN

-985 TLQLLNRQQEKPDPD
+985 TLQLLNRQQEKPEDD
-1000 SEKEESGTGAE
+1000 SKKEESGTGAV
-1011 RQEGSPGA
+1011 RREGSPGA
-1019 KTNHEE
+1019 KADHEE
-1025 PMQNSPAQSVALPAD
+1025 PVQRSPAQSVAFPAD
-1040 PGETPTGSMVSEQE
+1040 PGEATTGSTVSDQE
-1054 DNSAPLLARPGTPEG
+1054 DKSAPLSARPSTAED
-1069 EQESWSKEEKIEEE
+1069 EQVTQSNGVSEEEKVQAE
-1083 HLCPTAKSHL
+1083 HLSSAAESCL
-1093 DPEEGPLPAG
+1093 DPDKGPALAG
-1103 QPVPEVQQRQ
+1103 QPIPEVDGDFVPAEQRQ
-1113 EGNPLGEAEPEHSP
+1113 ESSPIRKAEAERSP
-1127 SRGSLQ
+1127 SRVSLQ

-1141 PEAKPGE
+1141 LEAKPGE
-1148 ADVAALPTNAA
+1148 ADVADVVPEKPAV
-1159 AEQKAEEAVGGLE
+1159 EEAEEPLGGLE
-1172 PPPLNGEEGSGSDP
+1172 PPPLNGEGGSCREPSL
-1186 WDGAGSEKDRSASV
+1186 DGASSEQEPPSASSTAEP
-1200 SSPAE
+1200 SSA
-1205 LGSAGTRETPGQQGL
+1205 LIREAPGRQQL

-1247 PQVPSEEEDEEEVSM
+1247 PRVPSEEEDEEEVSM

>member
-1 MTSAYCSRY
+1 M
-10 RSRSHGSA
+10 
-18 VRRRRRRGWFTLPA
+18 
-32 QLLPPFHF
+32 
-40 SRPVSAMFGAPE
+40 
-52 EDDADFLSPASGARL
+52 
-67 ASLFGLDQTVSSLGN
+67 
-82 EFFQFTAPKQPKK
+82 
-95 SQTAAG
+95 
-101 QAQKAPVAPAAPAVL
+101 
-116 VATAVLAYR
+116 ATAVHAYR

-145 AAKEYRILLYISQQ
+145 ATKEYRILLYISQQ
-159 QQITA
+159 QQIAT
-164 ARIHPGFVLTVQ
+164 ARIHPGFILTVQ

-215 SPGLDSVLYQDLLL
+215 SPVLDSVLYQDLLL
-229 GEGQAV
+229 GEGQGV
-235 EAGDSLEVAYTGW
+235 EGGDSLEIAYTGW

-326 RRVKLAKE
+326 RRVKLVKE
-334 CSGSDGLSVSSRD
+334 CSGSDGQSVSSRD

-354 PSSDGFSADTGLLP
+354 PNSDGFSADTGLLP

-391 LANPDVAKAKL
+391 LA
-402 ISRMAKMGQ
+402 
-411 PMLPFLAGTAG
+411 
-422 SQLDSSD
+422 
-429 SEIEDPNALR
+429 DPNTLR
-439 GTNQPVA
+439 GTAQPVA

-453 QPSQAVLPT
+453 QPAHAVLPT
-462 VSTQVPQASGAA
+462 VSTQVPQASGST
-474 PSVSSAAA
+474 PPVSSAA
-482 LIPATIQPS
+482 LIPATIQPHS
-491 AALPGGAQA
+491 ALPGGAQG
-500 FQAYPGMT
+500 FQAYPGMA

-528 PAPYQAP
+528 PTPYQAP

-552 IRLAVSKV
+552 IRMAVSKV

-575 KQHSA
+575 KQN
-580 TSSLLPGISSVTME
+580 TGNGSLLPGISSVTME
-594 ASLIMSNIQRIIQEN
+594 ASMIMSNIQRIIQEN

-687 SQLQLELTAHQKQEM
+687 SQLQLELTAHEKKEM
-702 ALRQQLSAAVQ
+702 DLRKQLSAALQ
-713 EAERHEAQL
+713 EAERHETQL
-722 NKLQAQVAE
+722 NKLQAQLAE
-731 LQEASEDSQS
+731 LQEASEDTQT

-748 SRKQLDMKITALE
+748 SRKQLDLKITALE

-833 AELESQWEAKCER
+833 AELESQWEARCER
-846 ALASAKEQHVRQY
+846 TLASAKEQHVRQY
-859 QEVCEHRDSLQQ
+859 QEVCEQRDSLQQ
-871 QLAQLEEKLT
+871 QVSQLEEKLAT
-881 ALKHSKKAEEQK
+881 LKQLKKAEEQK
-893 LAEVQQRL
+893 LSEFQQRL
-901 EELEPLQEKVSALQA
+901 EQLEPIKEKYSALQS
-916 DAVELKARYEER
+916 DIVVLKGHYEKR
-928 IRALERGQEGS
+928 IRDLEKDQDGS
-939 SPADF
+939 SSADF
-944 TEEVKKIMNSVFQ
+944 TEEVKKIMNGVFQ

-965 DETYSGRTVLGVVMN
+965 EETYSGRTVLGVVMN

-985 TLQLLNRQQEKPDPD
+985 TLQLLNRQHEKLDHD
-1000 SEKEESGTGAE
+1000 SKKEESRTGAA

-1019 KTNHEE
+1019 KTDHEE
-1025 PMQNSPAQSVALPAD
+1025 PVQHSPAQCVAFPAD
-1040 PGETPTGSMVSEQE
+1040 PGEAATGSMVSDQE
-1054 DNSAPLLARPGTPEG
+1054 GESAPLSARPRTPEE
-1069 EQESWSKEEKIEEE
+1069 EQVTQSSGMSEEEKVQGE
-1083 HLCPTAKSHL
+1083 HLSSTAESSL
-1093 DPEEGPLPAG
+1093 DPDKGPVLAG
-1103 QPVPEVQQRQ
+1103 QPVPEVDENFVPAKQRQ
-1113 EGNPLGEAEPEHSP
+1113 ESSPIREAETEHSP
-1127 SRGSLQ
+1127 SRVSLQ
-1133 AEVAEPSV
+1133 AEVAEPSAV
-1141 PEAKPGE
+1141 EAKPRE
-1148 ADVAALPTNAA
+1148 ADVAVLPEKPA
-1159 AEQKAEEAVGGLE
+1159 AEQKAEEPVGGLE
-1172 PPPLNGEEGSGSDP
+1172 PPPLNGEGGKCTDPSG
-1186 WDGAGSEKDRSASV
+1186 GASSEEPASV
-1200 SSPAE
+1200 SNTAE
-1205 LGSAGTRETPGQQGL
+1205 LSSAIMRETPGQQKL

-1241 SPKPLK
+1241 SCKPLK
-1247 PQVPSEEEDEEEVSM
+1247 PRVPSEEEDEEEVSM

>member
-1 MTSAYCSRY
+1 
-10 RSRSHGSA
+10 
-18 VRRRRRRGWFTLPA
+18 
-32 QLLPPFHF
+32 
-40 SRPVSAMFGAPE
+40 MFGATE

-67 ASLFGLDQTVSSLGN
+67 ASLFGLDQTVSSHGN
-82 EFFQFTAPKQPKK
+82 EFFQYTAPKQPKK
-95 SQTAAG
+95 SQTAAAG
-101 QAQKAPVAPAAPAVL
+101 QAAQKAPVAPAASGDPSVFA
-116 VATAVLAYR
+116 ATAVHAYR

-145 AAKEYRILLYISQQ
+145 ATKEYRLLLYISQQ
-159 QQITA
+159 QQITT

-215 SPGLDSVLYQDLLL
+215 SPVLDSVLSQDLLL
-229 GEGQAV
+229 GEGQGA
-235 EAGDSLEVAYTGW
+235 EGGDSLEVAYTGW

-326 RRVKLAKE
+326 RRVKLVKE
-334 CSGSDGLSVSSRD
+334 CSGSDGQSVSSRD

-368 PSTIPPKPGEPA
+368 PFTVPPKPGEPA

-429 SEIEDPNALR
+429 SEIEDPNTLR
-439 GTNQPVA
+439 GTAQPVA
-446 SSSVRPS
+446 SSSMRPA
-453 QPSQAVLPT
+453 QPAHAVLPT
-462 VSTQVPQASGAA
+462 VSTQVPQASGSA
-474 PSVSSAAA
+474 PPVSSAA
-482 LIPATIQPS
+482 LIPATIQPHS
-491 AALPGGAQA
+491 ALPAGAQG
-500 FQAYPGMT
+500 FQAYPGMA

-552 IRLAVSKV
+552 IRMAVSKV
-560 VDKMDHLAAKVEELK
+560 VDKMDHLAAKVEELR
-575 KQHSA
+575 KQNA
-580 TSSLLPGISSVTME
+580 GNSSLLPGISSVTME
-594 ASLIMSNIQRIIQEN
+594 ASMIMSNIQRIIQEN

-654 LQTTNENTQARV
+654 LQTTTENTQARV

-687 SQLQLELTAHQKQEM
+687 SQLQLELTAHQKKEM
-702 ALRQQLSAAVQ
+702 DLRKQLSAALQ
-713 EAERHEAQL
+713 EAERHETQL
-722 NKLQAQVAE
+722 NKLQAQLAE
-731 LQEASEDSQS
+731 LQEASEDTQT

-748 SRKQLDMKITALE
+748 SRKQLDMKISALE

-811 QLLKKAR
+811 QLLKKTR

-846 ALASAKEQHVRQY
+846 TLASAKEQHMRQY
-859 QEVCEHRDSLQQ
+859 QEVCEQRDSLQQ
-871 QLAQLEEKLT
+871 QVSQLEEKLA

-893 LAEVQQRL
+893 LSEFQQRL
-901 EELEPLQEKVSALQA
+901 EQLEPIKEKCSALQSDIVA
-916 DAVELKARYEER
+916 LKAHYEER
-928 IRALERGQEGS
+928 IRDLERDQAGS

-944 TEEVKKIMNSVFQ
+944 TEEVKKIMNGVFQ

-965 DETYSGRTVLGVVMN
+965 EETYSGRTVLGVVMN

-985 TLQLLNRQQEKPDPD
+985 TLQLLSRQQEKPDQD
-1000 SEKEESGTGAE
+1000 SEKEESGPGAV
-1011 RQEGSPGA
+1011 RQEESPGA
-1019 KTNHEE
+1019 KPDHEKLVHH
-1025 PMQNSPAQSVALPAD
+1025 SPAQSAMFPAD
-1040 PGETPTGSMVSEQE
+1040 PGEATTGSVVPGQE
-1054 DNSAPLLARPGTPEG
+1054 DESAPLSARPTDSEEEPVAHSSGVAE
-1069 EQESWSKEEKIEEE
+1069 EEKIQGE
-1083 HLCPTAKSHL
+1083 HLSSAAESHL
-1093 DPEEGPLPAG
+1093 DLDKEPVLAG
-1103 QPVPEVQQRQ
+1103 QPVPEGDEDFVPAEQRQ
-1113 EGNPLGEAEPEHSP
+1113 ESSPIRKAETERSP
-1127 SRGSLQ
+1127 SKVSLQ

-1141 PEAKPGE
+1141 LEARPEV
-1148 ADVAALPTNAA
+1148 DVAELPGKPAV
-1159 AEQKAEEAVGGLE
+1159 EQKAEEPVAGLE
-1172 PPPLNGEEGSGSDP
+1172 PPPLNGEGGNCTDP
-1186 WDGAGSEKDRSASV
+1186 LDGATSEKEPPLAS
-1200 SSPAE
+1200 STAE
-1205 LGSAGTRETPGQQGL
+1205 LSSAVSRETPGQQEL
-1220 GSSPRQ
+1220 DSSPKQ

-1241 SPKPLK
+1241 SQKPLK
-1247 PQVPSEEEDEEEVSM
+1247 PRVPSEEEDEEEVSM

>member
-1 MTSAYCSRY
+1 
-10 RSRSHGSA
+10 
-18 VRRRRRRGWFTLPA
+18 
-32 QLLPPFHF
+32 
-40 SRPVSAMFGAPE
+40 MFGAAAE

-67 ASLFGLDQTVSSLGN
+67 ASLFGLDQTVSSHGN
-82 EFFQFTAPKQPKK
+82 EFFQYTAPKQPKK
-95 SQTAAG
+95 GQTAAG
-101 QAQKAPVAPAAPAVL
+101 QAAQKAPVAPAASGAPSVFM
-116 VATAVLAYR
+116 ATAVHAYR

-145 AAKEYRILLYISQQ
+145 ATKEYRILLYISQQ
-159 QQITA
+159 QQIAT
-164 ARIHPGFVLTVQ
+164 ARIHPGFILTVQ

-215 SPGLDSVLYQDLLL
+215 SPVLDSVLCQDLLL
-229 GEGQAV
+229 GEGQGV
-235 EAGDSLEVAYTGW
+235 EGGDSLEIAYTGW

-283 EGMMGMKKGGRRYLI
+283 EGMVGMKKGGRRYLI

-326 RRVKLAKE
+326 RRVKLVKE
-334 CSGSDGLSVSSRD
+334 CSGSDGQSVSSRD

-354 PSSDGFSADTGLLP
+354 PNSDGFSADTGLLP

-422 SQLDSSD
+422 GQLDSSD
-429 SEIEDPNALR
+429 SEIEDPNTLR
-439 GTNQPVA
+439 GTAQPVA

-453 QPSQAVLPT
+453 QPAHVVLPT
-462 VSTQVPQASGAA
+462 VSTQVPQASGST
-474 PSVSSAAA
+474 PPVSSAA
-482 LIPATIQPS
+482 LIPATIQPHS
-491 AALPGGAQA
+491 ALPGGAQG
-500 FQAYPGMT
+500 FQAYPGMA

-528 PAPYQAP
+528 PTPYQAP

-552 IRLAVSKV
+552 IRMAVSKV

-575 KQHSA
+575 KQN
-580 TSSLLPGISSVTME
+580 TGNGSLLPGISSVTME
-594 ASLIMSNIQRIIQEN
+594 ASMIMSNIQRIIQEN

-687 SQLQLELTAHQKQEM
+687 SQLQLELTAHEKKEM
-702 ALRQQLSAAVQ
+702 DLRKQLSAALQ
-713 EAERHEAQL
+713 EAERHETQL
-722 NKLQAQVAE
+722 NKLQAQLAE
-731 LQEASEDSQS
+731 LQEASEDTQT

-748 SRKQLDMKITALE
+748 SRKQLDLKITALE

-833 AELESQWEAKCER
+833 AELESQWEARCER
-846 ALASAKEQHVRQY
+846 TLASAKEQHVRQY
-859 QEVCEHRDSLQQ
+859 QEVCEQRDSLQQ
-871 QLAQLEEKLT
+871 QVSQLEEKLAT
-881 ALKHSKKAEEQK
+881 LKHLKKAEEQK
-893 LAEVQQRL
+893 LSEFQQRL
-901 EELEPLQEKVSALQA
+901 EQLEPIKEKYSALQS
-916 DAVELKARYEER
+916 DIVVLKGHYEKR
-928 IRALERGQEGS
+928 IRDLEKDQGRS
-939 SPADF
+939 SSADF
-944 TEEVKKIMNSVFQ
+944 TEEVKKIMNGVFQ

-965 DETYSGRTVLGVVMN
+965 EETYSGRTVLGVVMN

-985 TLQLLNRQQEKPDPD
+985 TLQLLNRQQEKLDHD
-1000 SEKEESGTGAE
+1000 SKKEESRTGAA

-1019 KTNHEE
+1019 KTDHEE
-1025 PMQNSPAQSVALPAD
+1025 PVQHSPAQCVAFPAD
-1040 PGETPTGSMVSEQE
+1040 PGEAATGSMVSDQE
-1054 DNSAPLLARPGTPEG
+1054 GESAPLSARPRAPEE
-1069 EQESWSKEEKIEEE
+1069 EQATQSSGMSEEEKVQGE
-1083 HLCPTAKSHL
+1083 HLSSTAESSL
-1093 DPEEGPLPAG
+1093 DPDKGPVLAG
-1103 QPVPEVQQRQ
+1103 QPVPEVDENFVPAEQR
-1113 EGNPLGEAEPEHSP
+1113 EESSPIREAETEHSP
-1127 SRGSLQ
+1127 SGVSLQ
-1133 AEVAEPSV
+1133 AEVAEPSAL
-1141 PEAKPGE
+1141 EAKPRE
-1148 ADVAALPTNAA
+1148 ADVAVLPEKPA
-1159 AEQKAEEAVGGLE
+1159 AEQEAEEPVGGLE
-1172 PPPLNGEEGSGSDP
+1172 PPPLNGEGGNCTDP
-1186 WDGAGSEKDRSASV
+1186 LGGASCEEPASV
-1200 SSPAE
+1200 SNTAE
-1205 LGSAGTRETPGQQGL
+1205 LSSAIMRETPGQQKL

-1241 SPKPLK
+1241 KASCKPLK
-1247 PQVPSEEEDEEEVSM
+1247 PRVPSEEEDEEEVSM

>member
-1 MTSAYCSRY
+1 MA
-10 RSRSHGSA
+10 
-18 VRRRRRRGWFTLPA
+18 
-32 QLLPPFHF
+32 
-40 SRPVSAMFGAPE
+40 
-52 EDDADFLSPASGARL
+52 
-67 ASLFGLDQTVSSLGN
+67 
-82 EFFQFTAPKQPKK
+82 
-95 SQTAAG
+95 AAG
-101 QAQKAPVAPAAPAVL
+101 QAAQKVPAAPAASGAPSVF
-116 VATAVLAYR
+116 VATAVHAYR
-125 YTNGQYLKQGKYGAA
+125 YVNGQYLKQGKYGAA

-145 AAKEYRILLYISQQ
+145 ATKE
-159 QQITA
+159 
-164 ARIHPGFVLTVQ
+164 VQ

-215 SPGLDSVLYQDLLL
+215 SPVLNSVLYQDLVL
-229 GEGQAV
+229 GEGQGV
-235 EAGDSLEVAYTGW
+235 EGGDSLEIAYTGW
-248 LFQNNGLGQVFDS
+248 LFQNNGPGQVFDS

-298 IPPAWAYGAQGV
+298 IPPAWAYGTQGV
-310 AGRVPPDSTLV
+310 AGRVPSDSTLV

-326 RRVKLAKE
+326 RRVKLVKE
-334 CSGSDGLSVSSRD
+334 CSGSDGQSVSSRD

-354 PSSDGFSADTGLLP
+354 PNSDGFSADTGLLP
-368 PSTIPPKPGEPA
+368 PSMIPPKPGEPA

-429 SEIEDPNALR
+429 SEIEDPNTLR
-439 GTNQPVA
+439 GTAQPVT
-446 SSSVRPS
+446 SSSMRPS
-453 QPSQAVLPT
+453 QPAHAVLPT
-462 VSTQVPQASGAA
+462 VSTQVPQASGST
-474 PSVSSAAA
+474 PLVSSAA
-482 LIPATIQPS
+482 LVPATIQS
-491 AALPGGAQA
+491 HSALPGGTQG
-500 FQAYPGMT
+500 FQAYPGMA
-508 FAYPQTAASASQ
+508 FAYTQTAASASQ

-552 IRLAVSKV
+552 IRMAVSKV

-575 KQHSA
+575 KQNTSN
-580 TSSLLPGISSVTME
+580 SSLLPGISSVTME
-594 ASLIMSNIQRIIQEN
+594 ASMIMSNIQRIIQEN

-687 SQLQLELTAHQKQEM
+687 SQLQLELTAHQKKEM
-702 ALRQQLSAAVQ
+702 DLRKQLSAALQ
-713 EAERHEAQL
+713 EAERHEMQL

-731 LQEASEDSQS
+731 LQEASEDTQT

-787 ERAQAEEE
+787 ERARAEEE

-846 ALASAKEQHVRQY
+846 TLASAKEQHSRQY
-859 QEVCEHRDSLQQ
+859 QEVCEQRDSLQQ
-871 QLAQLEEKLT
+871 QVSQLEEKLT
-881 ALKHSKKAEEQK
+881 ALKHSKKTEEQK
-893 LAEVQQRL
+893 LSEFQQRL
-901 EELEPLQEKVSALQA
+901 EQLEPIKEKYSALQS
-916 DAVELKARYEER
+916 DVVVLKARYEER
-928 IRALERGQEGS
+928 IRDLEKDQDGS

-944 TEEVKKIMNSVFQ
+944 TEEVKKIMNGVFQ

-965 DETYSGRTVLGVVMN
+965 EETYSGRTVLGVVMN

-985 TLQLLNRQQEKPDPD
+985 TLQLLNRQQERPDRD
-1000 SEKEESGTGAE
+1000 SKKGESGTGAM

-1019 KTNHEE
+1019 KTDHEE
-1025 PMQNSPAQSVALPAD
+1025 PLRHSPAQSLAFPSD
-1040 PGETPTGSMVSEQE
+1040 PGEATTGSMVSDQE
-1054 DNSAPLLARPGTPEG
+1054 GESALLSVGPRTPEE
-1069 EQESWSKEEKIEEE
+1069 EQATQSVAVAEDEKLQGE
-1083 HLCPTAKSHL
+1083 HLPSPAESCP
-1093 DPEEGPLPAG
+1093 DPDKGPALAG
-1103 QPVPEVQQRQ
+1103 QPVPGMGEDFVPAEQRQ
-1113 EGNPLGEAEPEHSP
+1113 QSSPIKNAERSP
-1127 SRGSLQ
+1127 SRISLQ
-1133 AEVAEPSV
+1133 AEVPEHSV
-1141 PEAKPGE
+1141 LEAKPGE
-1148 ADVAALPTNAA
+1148 ANVAVLP
-1159 AEQKAEEAVGGLE
+1159 EKLAEEPVGGLE
-1172 PPPLNGEEGSGSDP
+1172 PPPLNGEGGNCTDP
-1186 WDGAGSEKDRSASV
+1186 SDGASSEEPASV
-1200 SSPAE
+1200 SNTAE
-1205 LGSAGTRETPGQQGL
+1205 PSSAIIRETPGQQEV
-1220 GSSPRQ
+1220 GSSHRQ

-1241 SPKPLK
+1241 SHKPLK
-1247 PQVPSEEEDEEEVSM
+1247 PRVPSEEEDEEEVSM

-1279 LDWLG
+1279 PDWLG